1 MRPSQSAGLIV
12 LVLRKMASHRWLV
25 LALLAGSVLSVGL
38 LASIPIYTDG
48 VLQRLLTRD
57 LERYQER
64 TGRYPGTT
72 AASYN
77 FYRLVEKP
85 AAKAPFHDALEHE
98 ILTNLV
104 PALGVP
110 VAARMKRITLDYL
123 YDVRPQPEES
133 RLESVKKFSRVE
145 AMQHLPDHIDLLHG
159 RMYDAEPVDGV
170 YEAIVTSEAMQDLEL
185 ILGRTYLLHDLL
197 EEQPRLTVK
206 VVGVFAKNDPSDLY
220 WFRRFTSLS
229 ESFLID
235 YDTFLRDFL
244 YQPTRNL
251 THGSWYFALDYHR
264 ITIDNVPNLLR
275 RYDEYRRASADRR
288 VELDFGIAA
297 LLEEYNQRA
306 AVLKITLSFLH
317 VPIVL
322 VLAFFMYMVSQLIV
336 EGDLAEIAVLESR
349 GAAGNQLFTVYLL
362 QSLLLAAAA
371 LGLGPPLALVIVRF
385 LGAANGFLEFVGRTA
400 LKADIGLRAYA
411 FALVGAAIF
420 LAATLLPASRA
431 ARTSIVELRGRGAR
445 TRRYTL
451 WRRFYLDLVLIA
463 VAVYGLVQFRQRR
476 EIVLLTAATGSDL
489 PLDPLLFL
497 TSVLFILGC
506 AMLALRLFPHLVRA
520 LFGVARRRWSPPLY
534 AAFIQVARAR
544 GHEQFLMVFLILTL
558 ALGIYNS
565 SAARTVNR
573 NTEERI
579 YYAAGAD
586 LTMQPYFPSD
596 QPPEG
601 AGGMPGEPAAVSVSS
616 PVVQYREPP
625 YHPYTDLP
633 GIERTTRV
641 LRQARAQVSLPG
653 NRRTMASLMAVT
665 PEEFG
670 RVAWFRS
677 DLLPV
682 HWNHYLNRLAADPKA
697 MLLSTSIGEE
707 FEIKLGDTILVTWSS
722 QDVVDGVVVGF
733 IDHWPTF
740 LPVDERATPRLVV
753 ANFPYVRAKMAV
765 EPYEIWAKR
774 AARSSSA
781 EIYQAIEERELDVIS
796 MTDATQQV
804 VQAKNDPLLQGTN
817 GVLTLGFSVAMLIS
831 VVGFLMYWV
840 LTLRSRTLQ
849 FGVLRAI
856 GMSSRA
862 VLTMLVVEQIL
873 ITGSAIIAG
882 MVIGRVAALLF
893 VPLLQV
899 IYAAADQ
906 VPAFRVAS
914 ERGDFVRIYAVAAAL
929 LVLGAVL
936 FRALLARLDI
946 QQALKLGEE

>member
-1 MRPSQSAGLIV
+1 
-12 LVLRKMASHRWLV
+12 MASNRWLV

-72 AASYN
+72 AAIYN
-77 FYRLVEKP
+77 FYRLVEQP
-85 AAKAPFHDALEHE
+85 AAKAPFHDALENE
-98 ILTNLV
+98 ILTRLV

-110 VAARMKRITLDYL
+110 VAAQMKRITLDYL

-133 RLESVKKFSRVE
+133 RVETVKKFSRVE
-145 AMQHLPDHIDLLHG
+145 ALQHLSDHITLLHG
-159 RMYDAEPVDGV
+159 RMYNPEPVGGV
-170 YEAIVTSEAMQDLEL
+170 YEAIVTSEAMQDLQL

-197 EEQPRLTVK
+197 AEQPRLTVK
-206 VVGVFAKNDPSDLY
+206 VVGVFAKSDARDLY
-220 WFRRFTSLS
+220 WFQRFTTLS

-244 YQPTRNL
+244 HAPTRNL
-251 THGSWYFALDYHR
+251 TNGAWYFALDYHR

-275 RYDEYRRASADRR
+275 RYDEYRRASAQRR
-288 VELDFGIAA
+288 VELDFGIAK
-297 LLEEYNQRA
+297 LLQEYNRRA

-349 GAAGNQLFTVYLL
+349 GAAGSQLFTVYLL

-371 LGLGPPLALVIVRF
+371 LALGPPLALLIVRF
-385 LGAANGFLEFVGRTA
+385 LGAANGFLEFVGRTS
-400 LKADIGLRAYA
+400 LSTDISLRAYW
-411 FALVGAAIF
+411 FAVAGAAIF
-420 LAATLLPASRA
+420 LTATLLPASRA

-463 VAVYGLVQFRQRR
+463 IAVYGLVQFQQRR
-476 EIVLLTAATGSDL
+476 EIVLLTAASGSDL

-506 AMLALRLFPHLVRA
+506 AMLTLRLFPFLVRA
-520 LFGVARRRWSPPLY
+520 LFGIARRRWSPPLY

-596 QPPEG
+596 QPPDS
-601 AGGMPGEPAAVSVSS
+601 GGGLPGQAAASFSS
-616 PVVQYREPP
+616 PRVQYREPP
-625 YHPYTDLP
+625 YHPFTLLP
-633 GIERTTRV
+633 GLEGTTRV

-653 NRRTMASLMAVT
+653 NRRTVSALMAIT

-682 HWNHYLNRLAADPKA
+682 HWHHYLNRLAADPKA
-697 MLLSTSIGEE
+697 MLLSSSIAEE
-707 FEIKLGDTILVTWSS
+707 FDIKLGDIILVTWSS

-753 ANFPYVRAKMAV
+753 ANFPYIRAKMAV
-765 EPYEIWAKR
+765 EPYEIWAR
-774 AARSSSA
+774 RTPRSSTA
-781 EIYQAIEERELDVIS
+781 EIYQAIDDRELDIVS

-804 VQAKNDPLLQGTN
+804 VEAKNDPLLQGTN
-817 GVLTLGFSVAMLIS
+817 GVLTLGFSVAMLICI
-831 VVGFLMYWV
+831 VGFVMYWV

-856 GMSSRA
+856 GMSSRR
-862 VLTMLVVEQIL
+862 VLAMLMVEQIL
-873 ITGSAIIAG
+873 ITGSAIVAG
-882 MVIGRVAALLF
+882 IVIGRVAALLF

-899 IYAAADQ
+899 VYAAADQ

-914 ERGDFVRIYAVAAAL
+914 ERGDLLRIYAVAAAL
-929 LVLGAVL
+929 LVLGGVL
-936 FRALLARLDI
+936 FRTLLARLDI

>member
-1 MRPSQSAGLIV
+1 
-12 LVLRKMASHRWLV
+12 MASNRWLV

-72 AASYN
+72 AAIYN
-77 FYRLVEKP
+77 FYRLVEQP
-85 AAKAPFHDALEHE
+85 AAKAPFHDALENE
-98 ILTNLV
+98 ILTRLV

-110 VAARMKRITLDYL
+110 VAAQMKRITLDYL

-133 RLESVKKFSRVE
+133 RVETVKKFSRVE
-145 AMQHLPDHIDLLHG
+145 ALQHLSDHITLLHG
-159 RMYDAEPVDGV
+159 RMYNPEPVGGV
-170 YEAIVTSEAMQDLEL
+170 YEAIVTSEAMQDLQL

-197 EEQPRLTVK
+197 AEQPRLTVK
-206 VVGVFAKNDPSDLY
+206 VVGVFAKSDARDLY
-220 WFRRFTSLS
+220 WFQRFTTLS

-244 YQPTRNL
+244 HAPTRNL
-251 THGSWYFALDYHR
+251 TNGAWYFALDYHR

-275 RYDEYRRASADRR
+275 RYDEYRRASAQRR
-288 VELDFGIAA
+288 VELDFGIAK
-297 LLEEYNQRA
+297 LLQEYNRRA

-349 GAAGNQLFTVYLL
+349 GAAGSQLFTVYLL

-371 LGLGPPLALVIVRF
+371 LALGPPLALLIVRF
-385 LGAANGFLEFVGRTA
+385 LGAANGFLEFVGRTS
-400 LKADIGLRAYA
+400 LSTDISLRAYW
-411 FALVGAAIF
+411 FAVAGAAIF
-420 LAATLLPASRA
+420 LTATLLPASRA
-431 ARTSIVELRGRGAR
+431 ARTSIVELRGHGAR

-463 VAVYGLVQFRQRR
+463 VAVYGLVQFQQRR
-476 EIVLLTAATGSDL
+476 EIVMLTAASGSDL

-506 AMLALRLFPHLVRA
+506 AMLTLRLFPFLVRA
-520 LFGVARRRWSPPLY
+520 LFGIARRRWSPPLY

-596 QPPEG
+596 QPPDS
-601 AGGMPGEPAAVSVSS
+601 GGLPGEAAGASYSS
-616 PVVQYREPP
+616 PRVQYREPP
-625 YHPYTDLP
+625 YHPFTLIP
-633 GIERTTRV
+633 GLEGTTRV
-641 LRQARAQVSLPG
+641 LREARAQVSLPG
-653 NRRTMASLMAVT
+653 NRRTVSALMAIT

-682 HWNHYLNRLAADPKA
+682 HWHHYLNRLAADPKA
-697 MLLSTSIGEE
+697 MLLSSSIAEE
-707 FEIKLGDTILVTWSS
+707 FDIKLGDIILVTWSS

-753 ANFPYVRAKMAV
+753 ANFPYIRAKMAV
-765 EPYEIWAKR
+765 EPYEIWAR
-774 AARSSSA
+774 RTPRSSTA
-781 EIYQAIEERELDVIS
+781 EIYQAIDDRELDIVS

-804 VQAKNDPLLQGTN
+804 VEAKNDPLLQGTN
-817 GVLTLGFSVAMLIS
+817 GVLTLGFSVAMLICI
-831 VVGFLMYWV
+831 VGFVMYWV

-856 GMSSRA
+856 GMSSRR
-862 VLTMLVVEQIL
+862 VLAMLMVEQIL
-873 ITGSAIIAG
+873 ITGSAIVAG
-882 MVIGRVAALLF
+882 IVIGRVAALLF

-899 IYAAADQ
+899 VYAAADQ

-914 ERGDFVRIYAVAAAL
+914 ERGDFLRIYAVAAAL
-929 LVLGAVL
+929 LVLGGVL
-936 FRALLARLDI
+936 FRTLLARLDI

>member
-1 MRPSQSAGLIV
+1 
-12 LVLRKMASHRWLV
+12 MASNRWLV

-72 AASYN
+72 AAIYN
-77 FYRLVEKP
+77 FYRLVEQP
-85 AAKAPFHDALEHE
+85 AAKAPFHDALENE
-98 ILTNLV
+98 ILTRLV

-110 VAARMKRITLDYL
+110 VAAQMKRITLDYL

-133 RLESVKKFSRVE
+133 RVETVKKFSRVE
-145 AMQHLPDHIDLLHG
+145 ALQHLSDHITLLHG
-159 RMYDAEPVDGV
+159 RMYNPEPVGGV
-170 YEAIVTSEAMQDLEL
+170 YEAIVTSEAMQNLQL

-197 EEQPRLTVK
+197 AEQPRLTVK
-206 VVGVFAKNDPSDLY
+206 VVGVFAKSDARDLY
-220 WFRRFTSLS
+220 WFQRFTTLS

-244 YQPTRNL
+244 HSPTRNL
-251 THGSWYFALDYHR
+251 TNGAWYFALDYHR

-275 RYDEYRRASADRR
+275 RYDEYRRASAQRR
-288 VELDFGIAA
+288 VELDFGIAK
-297 LLEEYNQRA
+297 LLQEYNRRA

-349 GAAGNQLFTVYLL
+349 GAAGSQLFTVYLL

-371 LGLGPPLALVIVRF
+371 LALGPPLALLIVRF
-385 LGAANGFLEFVGRTA
+385 LGAANGFLEFVGRTS
-400 LKADIGLRAYA
+400 LSTDISLRAYW
-411 FALVGAAIF
+411 FAVAGAAIF
-420 LAATLLPASRA
+420 LTATLLPASRA
-431 ARTSIVELRGRGAR
+431 ARTSIVELRGHGAR

-463 VAVYGLVQFRQRR
+463 VAVYGLVQFQQRR
-476 EIVLLTAATGSDL
+476 EIVMLTAASGSDL

-506 AMLALRLFPHLVRA
+506 AMLTLRLFPFLVRA
-520 LFGVARRRWSPPLY
+520 LFGIARRRWSPPLY

-596 QPPEG
+596 QPPDS
-601 AGGMPGEPAAVSVSS
+601 GGGLPGQAAASFSS
-616 PVVQYREPP
+616 PRVQYREPP
-625 YHPYTDLP
+625 YHPFTLLP
-633 GIERTTRV
+633 GLEGTTRV

-653 NRRTMASLMAVT
+653 NRRTVSALMAIT

-682 HWNHYLNRLAADPKA
+682 HWHHYLNRLAADPKA
-697 MLLSTSIGEE
+697 MLLSSSIAEE
-707 FEIKLGDTILVTWSS
+707 FDIKLGDIILVTWSS

-753 ANFPYVRAKMAV
+753 ANFPYIRAKMAV
-765 EPYEIWAKR
+765 EPYEIWAR
-774 AARSSSA
+774 RTPRSSTA
-781 EIYQAIEERELDVIS
+781 EIYQAIDDRELDIVS

-804 VQAKNDPLLQGTN
+804 VEAKNDPLLQGTN
-817 GVLTLGFSVAMLIS
+817 GVLTLGFSVAMLICI
-831 VVGFLMYWV
+831 VGFVMYWV

-856 GMSSRA
+856 GMSSRR
-862 VLTMLVVEQIL
+862 VLAMLMVEQIL
-873 ITGSAIIAG
+873 ITGSAIVAG
-882 MVIGRVAALLF
+882 IVIGRVAALLF

-899 IYAAADQ
+899 VYAAADQ

-914 ERGDFVRIYAVAAAL
+914 ERGDFLRIYAVAAAL
-929 LVLGAVL
+929 LVLGGVL
-936 FRALLARLDI
+936 FRTLLARLDI

>member
-1 MRPSQSAGLIV
+1 
-12 LVLRKMASHRWLV
+12 MASNRWLV

-72 AASYN
+72 AAIYN
-77 FYRLVEKP
+77 FYRLVEQP
-85 AAKAPFHDALEHE
+85 AAKAPFHDALENE
-98 ILTNLV
+98 ILTRLV

-110 VAARMKRITLDYL
+110 VAAQMKRITLDYL

-133 RLESVKKFSRVE
+133 RVETVKKFSRVE
-145 AMQHLPDHIDLLHG
+145 ALQHLSDHITLLHG
-159 RMYDAEPVDGV
+159 RMYNPEPVGGV
-170 YEAIVTSEAMQDLEL
+170 YEAIVTSEAMQDLQL

-197 EEQPRLTVK
+197 AEQPRLTVK
-206 VVGVFAKNDPSDLY
+206 VVGVFAKSDARDLY
-220 WFRRFTSLS
+220 WFQRFTTLS

-244 YQPTRNL
+244 HAPTRNL
-251 THGSWYFALDYHR
+251 TNGAWYFALDYHR

-275 RYDEYRRASADRR
+275 RYDEYRRAAAQRR
-288 VELDFGIAA
+288 VELDFGIAK
-297 LLEEYNQRA
+297 LLQEYNRRA

-349 GAAGNQLFTVYLL
+349 GAAGSQLFTVYLL

-371 LGLGPPLALVIVRF
+371 LALGPPLALLIVRF
-385 LGAANGFLEFVGRTA
+385 LGAANGFLEFVGRTS
-400 LKADIGLRAYA
+400 LSTDISLRAYW
-411 FALVGAAIF
+411 FAVAGAAIF
-420 LAATLLPASRA
+420 LTATLLPASRA

-463 VAVYGLVQFRQRR
+463 VAVYGLVQFQQRR
-476 EIVLLTAATGSDL
+476 EILLLTAASGSDL

-506 AMLALRLFPHLVRA
+506 AMLTLRLFPFLVRA
-520 LFGVARRRWSPPLY
+520 LLGIARRRWSPPLY

-596 QPPEG
+596 QPPDS
-601 AGGMPGEPAAVSVSS
+601 GGGLPGQAAASFSS
-616 PVVQYREPP
+616 PRVQYREPP
-625 YHPYTDLP
+625 YHPFTLIP
-633 GIERTTRV
+633 GLEGTTRV

-653 NRRTMASLMAVT
+653 NRRTVSALMAIT

-682 HWNHYLNRLAADPKA
+682 HWHHYLNRLAADPKA
-697 MLLSTSIGEE
+697 MLLSSSIAEE
-707 FEIKLGDTILVTWSS
+707 FDIKLGDIILVTWSS

-753 ANFPYVRAKMAV
+753 ANFPYIRAKMAV
-765 EPYEIWAKR
+765 EPYEIWAR
-774 AARSSSA
+774 RTPRSSTA
-781 EIYQAIEERELDVIS
+781 EIYQAIDDRELDIVS

-804 VQAKNDPLLQGTN
+804 VEAKNDPLLQGTN
-817 GVLTLGFSVAMLIS
+817 GVLTLGFSVAMLICI
-831 VVGFLMYWV
+831 VGFVMYWV

-856 GMSSRA
+856 GMSSRR
-862 VLTMLVVEQIL
+862 VLAMLMVEQIL
-873 ITGSAIIAG
+873 ITGSAIVAG
-882 MVIGRVAALLF
+882 IVIGRVAALLF

-899 IYAAADQ
+899 VYAAADQ

-914 ERGDFVRIYAVAAAL
+914 ERGDFLRIYAVAAAL
-929 LVLGAVL
+929 LVLGGVL
-936 FRALLARLDI
+936 FRTLLARLDI

>member
-1 MRPSQSAGLIV
+1 
-12 LVLRKMASHRWLV
+12 MASHRWLV

-57 LERYQER
+57 LERYQQR

-72 AASYN
+72 AATYN
-77 FYRLVEKP
+77 FYRLVESP
-85 AAKAPFHDALEHE
+85 AAKAPFHDSLEEE
-98 ILTNLV
+98 ILTRLV

-110 VAARMKRITLDYL
+110 VAAQMKRITLDYL

-133 RLESVKKFSRVE
+133 RVSEIKKFSRVE
-145 AMQHLPDHIDLLHG
+145 ALQHLPDHITLLHG
-159 RMYDAEPVDGV
+159 RMFNPEPVDGV

-197 EEQPRLTVK
+197 AEEPRLTVK
-206 VVGVFAKNDPSDLY
+206 VVGVFAKNDPRDLY

-229 ESFLID
+229 ESFLVD

-244 YQPTRNL
+244 YEPTRNL
-251 THGSWYFALDYHR
+251 TNGSWYFALDYHQ

-275 RYDEYRRASADRR
+275 RYDEYRRISADRR

-297 LLEEYNQRA
+297 LLEEYNRRA
-306 AVLKITLSFLH
+306 SVLKLTLSFLH

-349 GAAGNQLFTVYLL
+349 GAASNQLFTVYLL

-371 LGLGPPLALVIVRF
+371 LALGPPLALVIVRF
-385 LGAANGFLEFVGRTA
+385 LGAANGFLEFVGRTSLDA
-400 LKADIGLRAYA
+400 HISLRAYT
-411 FALVGAAIF
+411 FALAGAAIF
-420 LAATLLPASRA
+420 LAATLLPATRA

-445 TRRYTL
+445 TRRYTF

-463 VAVYGLVQFRQRR
+463 VAVYGLIQFQQRR

-506 AMLALRLFPHLVRA
+506 AMLSLRLFPYLVRA
-520 LFGVARRRWSPPLY
+520 LFRVARRRWSPPLY

-573 NTEERI
+573 NMEERI
-579 YYAAGAD
+579 FYAAGAD

-596 QPPEG
+596 KPPDSG
-601 AGGMPGEPAAVSVSS
+601 SMPGEPAAAIGSS
-616 PVVQYREPP
+616 VVQYREPP

-633 GIERTTRV
+633 GIEGTTRV

-653 NRRTMASLMAVT
+653 NRRTMSALMAIT
-665 PEEFG
+665 PAEFG

-677 DLLPV
+677 DLLPA
-682 HWNHYLNRLAADPKA
+682 HWHHYLNRLAADPKA
-697 MLLSTSIGEE
+697 MLLSTSIAEE
-707 FEIKLGDTILVTWSS
+707 YELKLGDTILVTWSS

-733 IDHWPTF
+733 IDHWPAF
-740 LPVDERATPRLVV
+740 IPVDDGRTPPRLVV

-765 EPYEIWAKR
+765 EPYEVWAKR
-774 AARSSSA
+774 TPRSSTA
-781 EIYQAIEERELDVIS
+781 QIYEAIDERDLDIIA

-804 VQAKNDPLLQGTN
+804 VEAKNDPLLQGTN

-831 VVGFLMYWV
+831 IVGFVMYWV

-856 GMSSRA
+856 GMSSRR
-862 VLTMLVVEQIL
+862 VLVMLVVEQVL

-914 ERGDFVRIYAVAAAL
+914 ERGDFLRIYAVAAAL
-929 LVLGAVL
+929 LVLGGVL

>member
-1 MRPSQSAGLIV
+1 
-12 LVLRKMASHRWLV
+12 MASNRWLV

-72 AASYN
+72 AAIYN
-77 FYRLVEKP
+77 FYRLVEQP
-85 AAKAPFHDALEHE
+85 AAKAPFHDALENE
-98 ILTNLV
+98 ILTRLV

-110 VAARMKRITLDYL
+110 VAAQMKRITLDYL

-133 RLESVKKFSRVE
+133 RVETVKKFSRVE
-145 AMQHLPDHIDLLHG
+145 ALQRLSDHITLLHG
-159 RMYDAEPVDGV
+159 RMYNPEPVGGV
-170 YEAIVTSEAMQDLEL
+170 YEAIVTSEAMQDLQL

-197 EEQPRLTVK
+197 AEQPRLTVK
-206 VVGVFAKNDPSDLY
+206 VVGVFAKSDARDLY
-220 WFRRFTSLS
+220 WFQRFTTLS

-244 YQPTRNL
+244 HSPTRNL
-251 THGSWYFALDYHR
+251 TNGAWYFALDYHR

-275 RYDEYRRASADRR
+275 RYDEYRRASAQRR
-288 VELDFGIAA
+288 VELDFGIAK
-297 LLEEYNQRA
+297 LLQEYNRRA

-349 GAAGNQLFTVYLL
+349 GAAGSQLFTVYLL

-371 LGLGPPLALVIVRF
+371 LALGPPLALLIVRF
-385 LGAANGFLEFVGRTA
+385 LGAANGFLEFVGRTS
-400 LKADIGLRAYA
+400 LSTDISLRAYW
-411 FALVGAAIF
+411 FAVAGAAIF
-420 LAATLLPASRA
+420 LTATLLPASRA
-431 ARTSIVELRGRGAR
+431 ARTSIVELRGHGAR

-463 VAVYGLVQFRQRR
+463 VAVYGLVQFQQRR
-476 EIVLLTAATGSDL
+476 EIVMLTAASGSDL

-506 AMLALRLFPHLVRA
+506 AMLTLRLFPFLVRA
-520 LFGVARRRWSPPLY
+520 LFGIARRRWSPPLY

-596 QPPEG
+596 QPPDS
-601 AGGMPGEPAAVSVSS
+601 GGGLPGQAAASFSS
-616 PVVQYREPP
+616 PRVQYREPP
-625 YHPYTDLP
+625 YHPFTLLP
-633 GIERTTRV
+633 GLEGTTRV

-653 NRRTMASLMAVT
+653 NRRTVSALMAIT

-682 HWNHYLNRLAADPKA
+682 HWHHYLNRLAADPKA
-697 MLLSTSIGEE
+697 MLLSSSIAEE
-707 FEIKLGDTILVTWSS
+707 FDIKLGDIILVTWSS

-753 ANFPYVRAKMAV
+753 ANFPYIRAKMAV
-765 EPYEIWAKR
+765 EPYEIWAR
-774 AARSSSA
+774 RTPRSSTA
-781 EIYQAIEERELDVIS
+781 EIYQAIDDRELDIVS

-804 VQAKNDPLLQGTN
+804 VEAKNDPLLQGTN
-817 GVLTLGFSVAMLIS
+817 GVLTLGFSVAMLICI
-831 VVGFLMYWV
+831 VGFVMYWV

-856 GMSSRA
+856 GMSSRR
-862 VLTMLVVEQIL
+862 VLAMLMVEQIL
-873 ITGSAIIAG
+873 ITGSAIVAG
-882 MVIGRVAALLF
+882 IVIGRVAALLF

-899 IYAAADQ
+899 VYAAADQ

-914 ERGDFVRIYAVAAAL
+914 ERGDFLRIYAVAAAL
-929 LVLGAVL
+929 LVLGGVL
-936 FRALLARLDI
+936 FRTLLARLDI

>member
-1 MRPSQSAGLIV
+1 
-12 LVLRKMASHRWLV
+12 MASNRWLV

-72 AASYN
+72 AAIYN
-77 FYRLVEKP
+77 FYRLVEQP
-85 AAKAPFHDALEHE
+85 AAKAPFHDALENE
-98 ILTNLV
+98 ILTRLV

-110 VAARMKRITLDYL
+110 VAAQMKRITLDYL

-133 RLESVKKFSRVE
+133 RVETVKKFSRVE
-145 AMQHLPDHIDLLHG
+145 ALQHLSDHITLLHG
-159 RMYDAEPVDGV
+159 RMYNPEPVGGV
-170 YEAIVTSEAMQDLEL
+170 YEAIVTSEAMQDLQL

-197 EEQPRLTVK
+197 AEQPRLTVK
-206 VVGVFAKNDPSDLY
+206 VVGVFAKSDARDLY
-220 WFRRFTSLS
+220 WFQRFTTLS

-244 YQPTRNL
+244 HAPTRNL
-251 THGSWYFALDYHR
+251 TNGAWYFALDYHR

-275 RYDEYRRASADRR
+275 RYDEYRRASAQRR
-288 VELDFGIAA
+288 VELDFGIAK
-297 LLEEYNQRA
+297 LLQEYNRRA

-349 GAAGNQLFTVYLL
+349 GAAGSQLFTVYLL

-371 LGLGPPLALVIVRF
+371 LALGPPLALLIVRF
-385 LGAANGFLEFVGRTA
+385 LGAANGFLEFVGRTS
-400 LKADIGLRAYA
+400 LSTDISLRAYW
-411 FALVGAAIF
+411 FAVAGAAIF
-420 LAATLLPASRA
+420 LTATLLPASRA
-431 ARTSIVELRGRGAR
+431 ARTSIVELRGHGAR

-463 VAVYGLVQFRQRR
+463 VAVYGLVQFQQRR
-476 EIVLLTAATGSDL
+476 EIVMLTAATGSDL

-506 AMLALRLFPHLVRA
+506 AMLTLRLFPFLVRA
-520 LFGVARRRWSPPLY
+520 LFGIARRRWSPPLY

-596 QPPEG
+596 QPPDS
-601 AGGMPGEPAAVSVSS
+601 GGGLPGQAAASFSS
-616 PVVQYREPP
+616 PRVQYREPP
-625 YHPYTDLP
+625 YHPFTLLP
-633 GIERTTRV
+633 GLEGTTRV

-653 NRRTMASLMAVT
+653 NRRTVSALMAIT

-682 HWNHYLNRLAADPKA
+682 HWHHYLNRLAADPKA
-697 MLLSTSIGEE
+697 MLLSSSIAEE
-707 FEIKLGDTILVTWSS
+707 FDIKLGDIILVTWSS

-753 ANFPYVRAKMAV
+753 ANFPYIRAKMAV
-765 EPYEIWAKR
+765 EPYEIWAR
-774 AARSSSA
+774 RTPRSSTA
-781 EIYQAIEERELDVIS
+781 EIYQAIDDRELDIVS

-804 VQAKNDPLLQGTN
+804 VEAKNDPLLQGTN
-817 GVLTLGFSVAMLIS
+817 GVLTLGFSVAMLICI
-831 VVGFLMYWV
+831 VGFVMYWV

-856 GMSSRA
+856 GMSSRR
-862 VLTMLVVEQIL
+862 VLAMLMVEQIL
-873 ITGSAIIAG
+873 ITGSAIVAG
-882 MVIGRVAALLF
+882 IVIGRVAALLF

-899 IYAAADQ
+899 VYAAADQ

-914 ERGDFVRIYAVAAAL
+914 ERGDLLRIYAVAAAL
-929 LVLGAVL
+929 LVLGGVL
-936 FRALLARLDI
+936 FRTLLARLDI

>member
-1 MRPSQSAGLIV
+1 
-12 LVLRKMASHRWLV
+12 MASNRWLV

-72 AASYN
+72 AAIYN
-77 FYRLVEKP
+77 FYRLVEQP
-85 AAKAPFHDALEHE
+85 AAKAPFHDALENE
-98 ILTNLV
+98 ILTRLV

-110 VAARMKRITLDYL
+110 VAAQMKRITLDYL

-133 RLESVKKFSRVE
+133 RVETVKKFSRVE
-145 AMQHLPDHIDLLHG
+145 ALQHLSDHITLLHG
-159 RMYDAEPVDGV
+159 RMYNPEPVGGV
-170 YEAIVTSEAMQDLEL
+170 YEAIVTSEAMQDLQL

-197 EEQPRLTVK
+197 AEQPRLTVK
-206 VVGVFAKNDPSDLY
+206 VVGVFAKSDARDLY
-220 WFRRFTSLS
+220 WFQRFTTLS

-244 YQPTRNL
+244 HAPTRNL
-251 THGSWYFALDYHR
+251 TNGAWYFALDYHR

-275 RYDEYRRASADRR
+275 RYDEYRRASAQRR
-288 VELDFGIAA
+288 VELDFGIAK
-297 LLEEYNQRA
+297 LLQEYNRRA

-349 GAAGNQLFTVYLL
+349 GAAGSQLFTVYLL

-371 LGLGPPLALVIVRF
+371 LALGPPLALLIVRF
-385 LGAANGFLEFVGRTA
+385 LGAANGFLEFVGRTS
-400 LKADIGLRAYA
+400 LSTDISLRAYW
-411 FALVGAAIF
+411 FAVAGAAIF
-420 LAATLLPASRA
+420 LTATLLPASRA
-431 ARTSIVELRGRGAR
+431 ARTSIVELRGHGAR

-463 VAVYGLVQFRQRR
+463 VAVYGLVQFQQRR
-476 EIVLLTAATGSDL
+476 EIVMLTAASGSDL

-506 AMLALRLFPHLVRA
+506 AMLTLRLFPFLVRA
-520 LFGVARRRWSPPLY
+520 LFGIARRRWSPPLY

-596 QPPEG
+596 QPPDS
-601 AGGMPGEPAAVSVSS
+601 GGGLPGQAAASFSS
-616 PVVQYREPP
+616 PRVQYREPP
-625 YHPYTDLP
+625 YHPFTLLP
-633 GIERTTRV
+633 GLEGTTRV

-653 NRRTMASLMAVT
+653 NRRTVSALMAIT

-682 HWNHYLNRLAADPKA
+682 HWHHYLNRLAADPKA
-697 MLLSTSIGEE
+697 MLLSSSIAEE
-707 FEIKLGDTILVTWSS
+707 FDIKLGDIILVTWSS

-753 ANFPYVRAKMAV
+753 ANFPYIRAKMAV
-765 EPYEIWAKR
+765 EPYEIWAR
-774 AARSSSA
+774 RTPRSSTA
-781 EIYQAIEERELDVIS
+781 EIYQAIDDRELDIVS

-804 VQAKNDPLLQGTN
+804 VEAKNDPLLQGTN
-817 GVLTLGFSVAMLIS
+817 GVLTLGFSVAMLICI
-831 VVGFLMYWV
+831 VGFVMYWV

-856 GMSSRA
+856 GMSSRR
-862 VLTMLVVEQIL
+862 VLAMLMVEQIL
-873 ITGSAIIAG
+873 ITGSAIVAG
-882 MVIGRVAALLF
+882 IVIGRVAALLF

-899 IYAAADQ
+899 VYAAADQ

-914 ERGDFVRIYAVAAAL
+914 ERGDFLRIYAVAAAL
-929 LVLGAVL
+929 LVLGGVL
-936 FRALLARLDI
+936 FRTLLARLDI

>member
-1 MRPSQSAGLIV
+1 
-12 LVLRKMASHRWLV
+12 MASNRWLV

-72 AASYN
+72 AAIYN
-77 FYRLVEKP
+77 FYRLVEQP
-85 AAKAPFHDALEHE
+85 AAKAPFHDALENE
-98 ILTNLV
+98 ILTRLV

-110 VAARMKRITLDYL
+110 VAAQMKRITLDYL

-133 RLESVKKFSRVE
+133 RVETVKKFSRVE
-145 AMQHLPDHIDLLHG
+145 ALQHLSDHITLLHG
-159 RMYDAEPVDGV
+159 RMYNPEPVGGV
-170 YEAIVTSEAMQDLEL
+170 YEAIVTSEAMQDLQL

-197 EEQPRLTVK
+197 AEQPRLTVK
-206 VVGVFAKNDPSDLY
+206 VVGVFAKSDARDLY
-220 WFRRFTSLS
+220 WFQRFTTLS

-244 YQPTRNL
+244 HAPTRNL
-251 THGSWYFALDYHR
+251 TNGAWYFALDYHR

-275 RYDEYRRASADRR
+275 RYDEYRRASAQRR
-288 VELDFGIAA
+288 VELDFGIAK
-297 LLEEYNQRA
+297 LLQEYNRRA

-349 GAAGNQLFTVYLL
+349 GAAGSQLFTVYLL

-371 LGLGPPLALVIVRF
+371 LALGPPLALLIVRF
-385 LGAANGFLEFVGRTA
+385 LGAANGFLEFVGRTS
-400 LKADIGLRAYA
+400 LSTDISLRAYW
-411 FALVGAAIF
+411 FAVAGAAIF
-420 LAATLLPASRA
+420 LTATLLPASRA

-463 VAVYGLVQFRQRR
+463 VAVYGLVQFQQRR
-476 EIVLLTAATGSDL
+476 EIVLLTAASGSDL

-506 AMLALRLFPHLVRA
+506 AMLTLRLFPFLVRA
-520 LFGVARRRWSPPLY
+520 LFGIARRRWSPPLY

-596 QPPEG
+596 QPPDS
-601 AGGMPGEPAAVSVSS
+601 GGGLPGQAAASFSS
-616 PVVQYREPP
+616 PRVQYREPP
-625 YHPYTDLP
+625 YHPFTLLP
-633 GIERTTRV
+633 GLEGTTRV

-653 NRRTMASLMAVT
+653 NRRTVSALMAIT

-682 HWNHYLNRLAADPKA
+682 HWHHYLNRLAADPKA
-697 MLLSTSIGEE
+697 MLLSSSIAEE
-707 FEIKLGDTILVTWSS
+707 FDIKLGDIILVTWSS

-753 ANFPYVRAKMAV
+753 ANFPYIRAKMAV
-765 EPYEIWAKR
+765 EPYEIWAR
-774 AARSSSA
+774 RTPRSSTA
-781 EIYQAIEERELDVIS
+781 EIYQAIDDRELDIVS

-804 VQAKNDPLLQGTN
+804 VEAKNDPLLQGTN
-817 GVLTLGFSVAMLIS
+817 GVLTLGFSVAMLICI
-831 VVGFLMYWV
+831 VGFVMYWV

-856 GMSSRA
+856 GMSSRR
-862 VLTMLVVEQIL
+862 VLAMLMVEQIL
-873 ITGSAIIAG
+873 ITGSAIVAG
-882 MVIGRVAALLF
+882 IVIGRVAALLF

-899 IYAAADQ
+899 VYAAADQ

-914 ERGDFVRIYAVAAAL
+914 ERGDLLRIYAVAAAL
-929 LVLGAVL
+929 LVLGGVL
-936 FRALLARLDI
+936 FRTLLARLDI

>member
-1 MRPSQSAGLIV
+1 
-12 LVLRKMASHRWLV
+12 MASNRWLV

-72 AASYN
+72 AAIYN
-77 FYRLVEKP
+77 FYRLVEQP
-85 AAKAPFHDALEHE
+85 AAKAPFHDALENE
-98 ILTNLV
+98 ILTRLV

-110 VAARMKRITLDYL
+110 VAAQMKRITLDYL

-133 RLESVKKFSRVE
+133 RVETVKKFSRVE
-145 AMQHLPDHIDLLHG
+145 ALQHLSDHITLLHG
-159 RMYDAEPVDGV
+159 RMYNPEPVGGV
-170 YEAIVTSEAMQDLEL
+170 YEAIVTSEAMQDLQL

-197 EEQPRLTVK
+197 AEQPRLTVK
-206 VVGVFAKNDPSDLY
+206 VVGVFAKSDARDLY
-220 WFRRFTSLS
+220 WFQRFTTLS

-244 YQPTRNL
+244 HSPTRNL
-251 THGSWYFALDYHR
+251 TNGAWYFALDYHR

-275 RYDEYRRASADRR
+275 RYDEYRRASAQRR
-288 VELDFGIAA
+288 VELDFGIAK
-297 LLEEYNQRA
+297 LLQEYNRRA

-349 GAAGNQLFTVYLL
+349 GAAGSQLFTVYLL

-371 LGLGPPLALVIVRF
+371 LALGPPLALLIVRF
-385 LGAANGFLEFVGRTA
+385 LGAANGFLEFVGRTS
-400 LKADIGLRAYA
+400 LSTDISLRAYW
-411 FALVGAAIF
+411 FAVAGAAIF
-420 LAATLLPASRA
+420 LTATLLPASRA
-431 ARTSIVELRGRGAR
+431 ARTSIVELRGHGAR

-463 VAVYGLVQFRQRR
+463 VAVYGLVQFQQRR
-476 EIVLLTAATGSDL
+476 EIVMLTAASGSDL

-506 AMLALRLFPHLVRA
+506 AMLTLRLFPFLVRA
-520 LFGVARRRWSPPLY
+520 LFGIARRRWSPPLY

-596 QPPEG
+596 QPPDS
-601 AGGMPGEPAAVSVSS
+601 GGGLPGQAAASFSS
-616 PVVQYREPP
+616 PRVQYREPP
-625 YHPYTDLP
+625 YHPFTLLP
-633 GIERTTRV
+633 GLEGTTRV

-653 NRRTMASLMAVT
+653 NRRTVSALMAIT

-682 HWNHYLNRLAADPKA
+682 HWHHYLNRLAADPKA
-697 MLLSTSIGEE
+697 MLLSSSIAEE
-707 FEIKLGDTILVTWSS
+707 FDIKLGDIILVTWSS

-753 ANFPYVRAKMAV
+753 ANFPYIRAKMAV
-765 EPYEIWAKR
+765 EPYEIWAR
-774 AARSSSA
+774 RTPRSSTA
-781 EIYQAIEERELDVIS
+781 EIYQAIDDRELDIVS

-804 VQAKNDPLLQGTN
+804 VEAKNDPLLQGTN
-817 GVLTLGFSVAMLIS
+817 GVLTLGFSVAMLICI
-831 VVGFLMYWV
+831 VGFVMYWV

-856 GMSSRA
+856 GMSSRR
-862 VLTMLVVEQIL
+862 VLAMLMVEQIL
-873 ITGSAIIAG
+873 ITGSAIVAG
-882 MVIGRVAALLF
+882 IVIGRVAALLF

-899 IYAAADQ
+899 VYAAADQ

-914 ERGDFVRIYAVAAAL
+914 ERGDFLRIYAVAAAL
-929 LVLGAVL
+929 LVLGGVL
-936 FRALLARLDI
+936 FRTLLARLDI

>member
-1 MRPSQSAGLIV
+1 M
-12 LVLRKMASHRWLV
+12 LVLRKMASNRWLV

-72 AASYN
+72 AAIYN
-77 FYRLVEKP
+77 FYRLVEQP
-85 AAKAPFHDALEHE
+85 AAKAPFHDALENE
-98 ILTNLV
+98 ILTRLV

-110 VAARMKRITLDYL
+110 VAAQMKRITLDYL

-133 RLESVKKFSRVE
+133 RVETVKKFSRVE
-145 AMQHLPDHIDLLHG
+145 ALQHLSDHITLLHG
-159 RMYDAEPVDGV
+159 RMYNPEPVGGV
-170 YEAIVTSEAMQDLEL
+170 YEAIVTSEAMQDLQL

-197 EEQPRLTVK
+197 AEQPRLTVK
-206 VVGVFAKNDPSDLY
+206 VVGVFAKSDARDLY
-220 WFRRFTSLS
+220 WFQRFTTLS

-244 YQPTRNL
+244 HAPTRNL
-251 THGSWYFALDYHR
+251 TNGAWYFALDYHR

-275 RYDEYRRASADRR
+275 RYDEYRRASAQRR
-288 VELDFGIAA
+288 VELDFGIAK
-297 LLEEYNQRA
+297 LLQEYNRRA

-349 GAAGNQLFTVYLL
+349 GAAGSQLFTVYLL

-371 LGLGPPLALVIVRF
+371 LALGPPLALLIVRF
-385 LGAANGFLEFVGRTA
+385 LGAANGFLEFVGRTS
-400 LKADIGLRAYA
+400 LSTDIGLRAYW
-411 FALVGAAIF
+411 FAVAGAAIF
-420 LAATLLPASRA
+420 LTATLLPASRA
-431 ARTSIVELRGRGAR
+431 ARTSIVELRGHGAR

-463 VAVYGLVQFRQRR
+463 VAVYGLVQFQQRR
-476 EIVLLTAATGSDL
+476 EILLLTAASGSDL

-506 AMLALRLFPHLVRA
+506 AMLTLRLFPFLVRA
-520 LFGVARRRWSPPLY
+520 LFGIARRRWSPPLY

-596 QPPEG
+596 QPPDS
-601 AGGMPGEPAAVSVSS
+601 GGGLPGQAAASFSS
-616 PVVQYREPP
+616 PRVQYREPP
-625 YHPYTDLP
+625 YHPFTLLP
-633 GIERTTRV
+633 GLEGTTRV

-653 NRRTMASLMAVT
+653 NRRTVSALMAIT

-682 HWNHYLNRLAADPKA
+682 HWHHYLNRLAADPKA
-697 MLLSTSIGEE
+697 MLLSSSIAEE
-707 FEIKLGDTILVTWSS
+707 FDIKLGDIILVTWSS

-753 ANFPYVRAKMAV
+753 ANFPYIRAKMAV
-765 EPYEIWAKR
+765 EPYEIWAR
-774 AARSSSA
+774 RTPRSSTA
-781 EIYQAIEERELDVIS
+781 EIYQAIDDRELDIVS

-804 VQAKNDPLLQGTN
+804 VEAKNDPLLQGTN
-817 GVLTLGFSVAMLIS
+817 GVLTLGFSVAMLICI
-831 VVGFLMYWV
+831 VGFVMYWV

-856 GMSSRA
+856 GMSSRR
-862 VLTMLVVEQIL
+862 VLAMLMVEQIL
-873 ITGSAIIAG
+873 ITGSAIVAG
-882 MVIGRVAALLF
+882 IVIGRVAALLF

-899 IYAAADQ
+899 VYAAADQ

-914 ERGDFVRIYAVAAAL
+914 ERGDFLRIYAVAAAL
-929 LVLGAVL
+929 LVLGGVL
-936 FRALLARLDI
+936 FRTLLARLDI

>member
-1 MRPSQSAGLIV
+1 M
-12 LVLRKMASHRWLV
+12 LVLRKMASNRWLV
-25 LALLAGSVLSVGL
+25 LALLAGSVLSVAL

-72 AASYN
+72 AAIYN
-77 FYRLVEKP
+77 FYRLVEQP
-85 AAKAPFHDALEHE
+85 AAKAPFHDALENE
-98 ILTNLV
+98 ILTRLV

-110 VAARMKRITLDYL
+110 VAAQMKRITLDYL

-133 RLESVKKFSRVE
+133 RVETVKKFSRVE
-145 AMQHLPDHIDLLHG
+145 ALQHLSDHITLLHG
-159 RMYDAEPVDGV
+159 RMYNPEPVGGV
-170 YEAIVTSEAMQDLEL
+170 YEAIVTSEAMQDLQL

-197 EEQPRLTVK
+197 AEQPRLTVK
-206 VVGVFAKNDPSDLY
+206 VVGVFAKSDARDLY
-220 WFRRFTSLS
+220 WFQRFTTLS

-244 YQPTRNL
+244 HAPTRNL
-251 THGSWYFALDYHR
+251 TNGAWYFALDYHR

-275 RYDEYRRASADRR
+275 RYDEYRRASAQRR
-288 VELDFGIAA
+288 VELDFGIAK
-297 LLEEYNQRA
+297 LLQEYNRRA

-349 GAAGNQLFTVYLL
+349 GAAGSQLFTVYLL

-371 LGLGPPLALVIVRF
+371 LALGPPLALLIVRF
-385 LGAANGFLEFVGRTA
+385 LGAANGFLEFVGRTS
-400 LKADIGLRAYA
+400 LSTDISLRAYW
-411 FALVGAAIF
+411 FAVAGAAIF
-420 LAATLLPASRA
+420 LTATLLPASRA
-431 ARTSIVELRGRGAR
+431 ARTSIVELRGHGAR

-463 VAVYGLVQFRQRR
+463 VAVYGLVQFQQRR
-476 EIVLLTAATGSDL
+476 EIVMLTAATGSDL

-506 AMLALRLFPHLVRA
+506 AMLTLRLFPFLVRA
-520 LFGVARRRWSPPLY
+520 LFGIARRRWSPPLY

-596 QPPEG
+596 QPPDS
-601 AGGMPGEPAAVSVSS
+601 GGLPGEAAGASYSS
-616 PVVQYREPP
+616 PRVQYREPP
-625 YHPYTDLP
+625 YHPFTLIP
-633 GIERTTRV
+633 GLEGTTRV
-641 LRQARAQVSLPG
+641 LREERAQVSLPG
-653 NRRTMASLMAVT
+653 NRRTVSALMAIT

-682 HWNHYLNRLAADPKA
+682 HWHHYLNRLAADPKA
-697 MLLSTSIGEE
+697 MLLSSSIAEE
-707 FEIKLGDTILVTWSS
+707 FDIKLGDIILVTWSS

-753 ANFPYVRAKMAV
+753 ANFPYIRAKMAV
-765 EPYEIWAKR
+765 EPYEIWAR
-774 AARSSSA
+774 RTPRSSTA
-781 EIYQAIEERELDVIS
+781 EIYQEIDDRELDIVS

-804 VQAKNDPLLQGTN
+804 VEAKNDPLLQGTN
-817 GVLTLGFSVAMLIS
+817 GVLTLGFSVAMLICI
-831 VVGFLMYWV
+831 VGFAMYWV

-856 GMSSRA
+856 GMSSRR
-862 VLTMLVVEQIL
+862 VLAMLMVEQIL
-873 ITGSAIIAG
+873 ITGSAIVAG
-882 MVIGRVAALLF
+882 IVIGRVAALLF

-899 IYAAADQ
+899 VYAAADQ

-914 ERGDFVRIYAVAAAL
+914 ERGDFLRIYAVAAAL
-929 LVLGAVL
+929 LVLGGVL
-936 FRALLARLDI
+936 FRTLLARLDI

>member
-1 MRPSQSAGLIV
+1 
-12 LVLRKMASHRWLV
+12 MASNRWLV

-72 AASYN
+72 AAIYN
-77 FYRLVEKP
+77 FYRLVEQP
-85 AAKAPFHDALEHE
+85 AAKAPFHDALENE
-98 ILTNLV
+98 ILTRLV

-110 VAARMKRITLDYL
+110 VAAQMKRITLDYL

-133 RLESVKKFSRVE
+133 RVETVKKFSRVE
-145 AMQHLPDHIDLLHG
+145 ALQHLSDHITLLHG
-159 RMYDAEPVDGV
+159 RMYNPEPVGGV
-170 YEAIVTSEAMQDLEL
+170 YEAIVTSEAMQDLQL

-197 EEQPRLTVK
+197 AEQPRLTVK
-206 VVGVFAKNDPSDLY
+206 VVGVFAKSDARDLY
-220 WFRRFTSLS
+220 WFQRFTTLS

-244 YQPTRNL
+244 HAPTRNL
-251 THGSWYFALDYHR
+251 TNGAWYFALDYHR

-275 RYDEYRRASADRR
+275 RYDEYRRASAQRR
-288 VELDFGIAA
+288 VELDFGIAK
-297 LLEEYNQRA
+297 LLQEYNRRA

-349 GAAGNQLFTVYLL
+349 GAAGSQLFTVYLL

-371 LGLGPPLALVIVRF
+371 LALGPPLALLIVRF
-385 LGAANGFLEFVGRTA
+385 LGAANGFLEFVGRTS
-400 LKADIGLRAYA
+400 LSTDISLRAYW
-411 FALVGAAIF
+411 FAVAGAAIF
-420 LAATLLPASRA
+420 LTATLLPASRA

-463 VAVYGLVQFRQRR
+463 VAVYGLVQFQQRR
-476 EIVLLTAATGSDL
+476 EILLLTAASGSDL

-506 AMLALRLFPHLVRA
+506 AMLTLRLFPFLVRA
-520 LFGVARRRWSPPLY
+520 LFGIARRRWSPPLY

-596 QPPEG
+596 QPPDS
-601 AGGMPGEPAAVSVSS
+601 GGGLPGQAAASFSS
-616 PVVQYREPP
+616 PRVQYREPP
-625 YHPYTDLP
+625 YHPFTLLP
-633 GIERTTRV
+633 GLEGTTRV

-653 NRRTMASLMAVT
+653 NRRTVSALMAIT

-682 HWNHYLNRLAADPKA
+682 HWHHYLNRLAADPKA
-697 MLLSTSIGEE
+697 MLLSSSIAEE
-707 FEIKLGDTILVTWSS
+707 FDIKLGDIILVTWSS

-753 ANFPYVRAKMAV
+753 ANFPYIRAKMAV
-765 EPYEIWAKR
+765 EPYEIWAR
-774 AARSSSA
+774 RTPRSSTA
-781 EIYQAIEERELDVIS
+781 EIYQAIDDRELDIVS

-804 VQAKNDPLLQGTN
+804 VEAKNDPLLQGTN
-817 GVLTLGFSVAMLIS
+817 GVLTLGFSVAMLICI
-831 VVGFLMYWV
+831 VGFVMYWV

-856 GMSSRA
+856 GMSSRR
-862 VLTMLVVEQIL
+862 VLAMLMVEQIL
-873 ITGSAIIAG
+873 ITGSAIVAG
-882 MVIGRVAALLF
+882 IVIGRVAALLF

-899 IYAAADQ
+899 VYAAADQ

-914 ERGDFVRIYAVAAAL
+914 ERGDLLRIYAVAAAL
-929 LVLGAVL
+929 LVLGGVL
-936 FRALLARLDI
+936 FRTLLARLDI

>member
-1 MRPSQSAGLIV
+1 M
-12 LVLRKMASHRWLV
+12 LVLRKMASNRWLV

-72 AASYN
+72 AAIYN
-77 FYRLVEKP
+77 FYRLVEQP
-85 AAKAPFHDALEHE
+85 AAKAPFHDALENE
-98 ILTNLV
+98 ILTRLV

-110 VAARMKRITLDYL
+110 VAAQMKRITLDYL

-133 RLESVKKFSRVE
+133 RVETVKKFSRVE
-145 AMQHLPDHIDLLHG
+145 ALQHLSDHITLLHG
-159 RMYDAEPVDGV
+159 RMYNPEPVGGV
-170 YEAIVTSEAMQDLEL
+170 YEAIVTSEAMQDLQL

-197 EEQPRLTVK
+197 AEQPRLTVK
-206 VVGVFAKNDPSDLY
+206 VVGVFAKSDARDLY
-220 WFRRFTSLS
+220 WFQRFTTLS

-244 YQPTRNL
+244 HAPTRNL
-251 THGSWYFALDYHR
+251 TNGAWYFALDYHR

-275 RYDEYRRASADRR
+275 RYDEYRRAAAQRR
-288 VELDFGIAA
+288 VELDFGIAK
-297 LLEEYNQRA
+297 LLQEYNRRA

-349 GAAGNQLFTVYLL
+349 GAAGSQLFTVYLL

-371 LGLGPPLALVIVRF
+371 LALGPPLALLIVRF
-385 LGAANGFLEFVGRTA
+385 LGAANGFLEFVGRTS
-400 LKADIGLRAYA
+400 LSTDISLRAYW
-411 FALVGAAIF
+411 FAVAGAAIF
-420 LAATLLPASRA
+420 LTATLLPASRA

-463 VAVYGLVQFRQRR
+463 VAVYGLVQFQQRR
-476 EIVLLTAATGSDL
+476 EILLLTAATGSDL

-506 AMLALRLFPHLVRA
+506 AMLTLRLFPFLVRA
-520 LFGVARRRWSPPLY
+520 LLGIARRRWSPPLY

-596 QPPEG
+596 QPPDS
-601 AGGMPGEPAAVSVSS
+601 GGGLPGQAAASFSS
-616 PVVQYREPP
+616 PRVQYREPP
-625 YHPYTDLP
+625 YHPFTLLP
-633 GIERTTRV
+633 GLEGTTRV

-653 NRRTMASLMAVT
+653 NRRTVSALMAIT

-682 HWNHYLNRLAADPKA
+682 HWHHYLNRLAADPKA
-697 MLLSTSIGEE
+697 MLLSSSIAEE
-707 FEIKLGDTILVTWSS
+707 FDIKLGDIILVTWSS

-753 ANFPYVRAKMAV
+753 ANFPYIRAKMAV
-765 EPYEIWAKR
+765 EPYEIWAR
-774 AARSSSA
+774 RTPRSSTA
-781 EIYQAIEERELDVIS
+781 EIYQAIDDRELDIVS

-804 VQAKNDPLLQGTN
+804 VEAKNDPLLQGTN
-817 GVLTLGFSVAMLIS
+817 GVLTLGFSVAMLICI
-831 VVGFLMYWV
+831 VGFVMYWV

-856 GMSSRA
+856 GMSSRR
-862 VLTMLVVEQIL
+862 VLAMLMVEQIL
-873 ITGSAIIAG
+873 ITGSAIVAG
-882 MVIGRVAALLF
+882 IVIGRVAALLF

-899 IYAAADQ
+899 VYAAADQ

-914 ERGDFVRIYAVAAAL
+914 ERGDFLRIYAVAAAL
-929 LVLGAVL
+929 LVLGGVL
-936 FRALLARLDI
+936 FRTLLARLDI

>member
-1 MRPSQSAGLIV
+1 
-12 LVLRKMASHRWLV
+12 MASNRWLV

-72 AASYN
+72 AAIYN
-77 FYRLVEKP
+77 FYRLVEQP
-85 AAKAPFHDALEHE
+85 AAKAPFHDALENE
-98 ILTNLV
+98 ILTRLV

-110 VAARMKRITLDYL
+110 VAAQMKRITLDYL

-133 RLESVKKFSRVE
+133 RVETVKKFSRVE
-145 AMQHLPDHIDLLHG
+145 ALQHLSDHITLLHG
-159 RMYDAEPVDGV
+159 RMYNPEPVGGV
-170 YEAIVTSEAMQDLEL
+170 YEAIVTSEAMQDLQL

-197 EEQPRLTVK
+197 AEQPRLTVK
-206 VVGVFAKNDPSDLY
+206 VVGVFAKSDARDLY
-220 WFRRFTSLS
+220 WFQRFTTLS

-244 YQPTRNL
+244 HAPTRNL
-251 THGSWYFALDYHR
+251 TNGAWYFALDYHR

-275 RYDEYRRASADRR
+275 RYDEYRRASAQRR
-288 VELDFGIAA
+288 VELDFGIAK
-297 LLEEYNQRA
+297 LLQEYNRRA

-349 GAAGNQLFTVYLL
+349 GAAGSQLFTVYLL

-371 LGLGPPLALVIVRF
+371 LALGPPLALLIVRF
-385 LGAANGFLEFVGRTA
+385 LGAANGFLEFVGRTS
-400 LKADIGLRAYA
+400 LSTDISLRAYW
-411 FALVGAAIF
+411 FAVAGAAIF
-420 LAATLLPASRA
+420 LTATLLPASRA
-431 ARTSIVELRGRGAR
+431 ARTSIVELRGHGAR

-463 VAVYGLVQFRQRR
+463 VAVYGLVQFQQRR
-476 EIVLLTAATGSDL
+476 EIVMLTAASGSDL

-506 AMLALRLFPHLVRA
+506 AMLTLRLFPFLVRA
-520 LFGVARRRWSPPLY
+520 LLGIARRRWSPPLY

-596 QPPEG
+596 QPPDS
-601 AGGMPGEPAAVSVSS
+601 GGGLPGQAAASFSS
-616 PVVQYREPP
+616 PRVQYREPP
-625 YHPYTDLP
+625 YHPFTLLP
-633 GIERTTRV
+633 GLEGTTRV

-653 NRRTMASLMAVT
+653 NRRTVSALMAIT

-682 HWNHYLNRLAADPKA
+682 HWHHYLNRLAADPKA
-697 MLLSTSIGEE
+697 MLLSSSIAEE
-707 FEIKLGDTILVTWSS
+707 FDIKLGDIILVTWSS

-753 ANFPYVRAKMAV
+753 ANFPYIRAKMAV
-765 EPYEIWAKR
+765 EPYEIWAR
-774 AARSSSA
+774 RTPRSSTA
-781 EIYQAIEERELDVIS
+781 EIYQAIDDRELDIVS

-804 VQAKNDPLLQGTN
+804 VEAKNDPLLQGTN
-817 GVLTLGFSVAMLIS
+817 GVLTLGFSVAMLICI
-831 VVGFLMYWV
+831 VGFVMYWV

-856 GMSSRA
+856 GMSSRR
-862 VLTMLVVEQIL
+862 VLAMLMVEQIL
-873 ITGSAIIAG
+873 ITGSAIVAG
-882 MVIGRVAALLF
+882 IVIGRVAALLF

-899 IYAAADQ
+899 VYAAADQ

-914 ERGDFVRIYAVAAAL
+914 ERGDFLRIYAVAAAL
-929 LVLGAVL
+929 LVLGGVL
-936 FRALLARLDI
+936 FRTLLARLDI

>member
-1 MRPSQSAGLIV
+1 
-12 LVLRKMASHRWLV
+12 MASHRWLV

-85 AAKAPFHDALEHE
+85 AAKAPFHDALEGE
-98 ILTNLV
+98 MLTRLV

-110 VAARMKRITLDYL
+110 VAAQMKRMTLDYL

-133 RLESVKKFSRVE
+133 RVESVKKFSRVE
-145 AMQHLPDHIDLLHG
+145 AMQHLSDHVDLVHG
-159 RMYDAEPVDGV
+159 RMHNPEPVDGV
-170 YEAIVTSEAMQDLEL
+170 YEAIVTSEAMQDLQL
-185 ILGRTYLLHDLL
+185 ILGRTYLLYDLL
-197 EEQPRLTVK
+197 TEQPRLTVK

-275 RYDEYRRASADRR
+275 RYDEYRRASAERR

-297 LLEEYNQRA
+297 LLEDYNRRA

-400 LKADIGLRAYA
+400 LQAEIGLRAYA

-445 TRRYTL
+445 TRRYTF

-463 VAVYGLVQFRQRR
+463 IAVYGLVQFQQRR
-476 EIVLLTAATGSDL
+476 EILMLTAATGSDL

-506 AMLALRLFPHLVRA
+506 AMLALRLFPYLVRA
-520 LFGVARRRWSPPLY
+520 LFRVARRRWSPPLY

-573 NTEERI
+573 NIEERI

-601 AGGMPGEPAAVSVSS
+601 AGGMPGEPAPVTS

-625 YHPYTDLP
+625 YHPYTELP
-633 GIERTTRV
+633 GIAGTTRV

-653 NRRTMASLMAVT
+653 NRRTMSALMAIT

-677 DLLPV
+677 DLLPA
-682 HWNHYLNRLAADPKA
+682 HWHHYLNRLAADPKA
-697 MLLSTSIGEE
+697 MLLSSSIAEE
-707 FEIKLGDTILVTWSS
+707 FELKLGDTILVTWSS

-733 IDHWPTF
+733 VDHWPTF
-740 LPVDERATPRLVV
+740 VPVDERTPPRLVV
-753 ANFPYVRAKMAV
+753 ANFPYMRAKMAT

-774 AARSSSA
+774 EPRSSTA
-781 EIYQAIEERELDVIS
+781 EVYEAIEDRELDIVS
-796 MTDATQQV
+796 MNDATQEV
-804 VQAKNDPLLQGTN
+804 VAAKNDPLLQGTN

-831 VVGFLMYWV
+831 IVGFVMYWV

-856 GMSSRA
+856 GMSARR
-862 VLTMLVVEQIL
+862 VLAMLVTEQVL
-873 ITGSAIIAG
+873 ITGSAIVAG

-899 IYAAADQ
+899 VYAAADQ

-914 ERGDFVRIYAVAAAL
+914 ERGDFIRIYVVAAAL
-929 LVLGAVL
+929 LVLGGVL

>member
-1 MRPSQSAGLIV
+1 
-12 LVLRKMASHRWLV
+12 MASHRWLV

-57 LERYQER
+57 LERYQQR

-72 AASYN
+72 AATYN
-77 FYRLVEKP
+77 FYRLVESP
-85 AAKAPFHDALEHE
+85 AAKAPFHDALEEE

-110 VAARMKRITLDYL
+110 VAAQMKRITLDYL

-133 RLESVKKFSRVE
+133 RVEVVKKFSRVE
-145 AMQHLPDHIDLLHG
+145 ALQHLPDHVTVLHG
-159 RMYDAEPVDGV
+159 RMFNPEPVDGV
-170 YEAIVTSEAMQDLEL
+170 YEAIVTSEAMQDLQL

-206 VVGVFAKNDPSDLY
+206 VVGVFAKKDPRDLY

-244 YQPTRNL
+244 RTPTRNL
-251 THGSWYFALDYHR
+251 TNGSWYFALDYHR
-264 ITIDNVPNLLR
+264 IRIDNVPNLLR
-275 RYDEYRRASADRR
+275 RYDEYRRASAERR

-297 LLEEYNQRA
+297 LLEEYNRRA
-306 AVLKITLSFLH
+306 AILKITLSFLH

-371 LGLGPPLALVIVRF
+371 MALGPPLALLIVRF
-385 LGAANGFLEFVGRTA
+385 LGAANGFLEFVGRTS
-400 LKADIGLRAYA
+400 LKAEIGLRAYG
-411 FALVGAAIF
+411 FALAGAAIF

-445 TRRYTL
+445 TRRYTF

-463 VAVYGLVQFRQRR
+463 VAVYGLIQFQQRR
-476 EIVLLTAATGSDL
+476 EIVLLTAASGSDL

-506 AMLALRLFPHLVRA
+506 AMLSLRLFPYLVRA
-520 LFGVARRRWSPPLY
+520 LFRVARRRWSPPLY

-573 NTEERI
+573 NIEERI

-596 QPPEG
+596 QPPD
-601 AGGMPGEPAAVSVSS
+601 GGSMPGEPAAVTFGSS
-616 PVVQYREPP
+616 VVQYREPP
-625 YHPYTDLP
+625 YHPYTQIP
-633 GIERTTRV
+633 GLAGTTRV

-653 NRRTMASLMAVT
+653 NRRAMSSLMAIT

-682 HWNHYLNRLAADPKA
+682 HWNHYLNRLASNPKA
-697 MLLSTSIGEE
+697 MLLSSSIAEE
-707 FEIKLGDTILVTWSS
+707 FELKLGDTILVTWSS

-740 LPVDERATPRLVV
+740 VPVDDRTPPRLVV
-753 ANFPYVRAKMAV
+753 ANFPYIRAKMAT
-765 EPYEIWAKR
+765 EPYEVWAKR
-774 AARSSSA
+774 EARSSSA
-781 EIYQAIEERELDVIS
+781 EIYREIEDRDLDIVA

-804 VQAKNDPLLQGTN
+804 VEAKNDPLLQGTN

-831 VVGFLMYWV
+831 VVGFVMYWV

-856 GMSSRA
+856 GMSSRR
-862 VLTMLVVEQIL
+862 VLAMLVVEQVL
-873 ITGSAIIAG
+873 ITGSAIVAG

-914 ERGDFVRIYAVAAAL
+914 ERADFVRIYVVAAAL
-929 LVLGAVL
+929 LGLGAVL

>member
-1 MRPSQSAGLIV
+1 
-12 LVLRKMASHRWLV
+12 MASNRWLV

-72 AASYN
+72 AAIYN
-77 FYRLVEKP
+77 FYRLVEQP
-85 AAKAPFHDALEHE
+85 AAKAPFHDALENE
-98 ILTNLV
+98 ILTRLV

-110 VAARMKRITLDYL
+110 VAAQMKRITLDYL

-133 RLESVKKFSRVE
+133 RVETVKKFSRVE
-145 AMQHLPDHIDLLHG
+145 ALQHLSDHITLLHG
-159 RMYDAEPVDGV
+159 RMYNPEPVGGV
-170 YEAIVTSEAMQDLEL
+170 YEAIVTSEAMQDLQL

-197 EEQPRLTVK
+197 AEQPRLTVK
-206 VVGVFAKNDPSDLY
+206 VVGVFAKSDARDLY
-220 WFRRFTSLS
+220 WFQRFTTLS

-244 YQPTRNL
+244 HAPTRNL
-251 THGSWYFALDYHR
+251 TNGAWYFALDYHR

-275 RYDEYRRASADRR
+275 RYDEYRRAAAQRR
-288 VELDFGIAA
+288 VELDFGIAK
-297 LLEEYNQRA
+297 LLQEYNRRA

-349 GAAGNQLFTVYLL
+349 GAAGSQLFTVYLL

-371 LGLGPPLALVIVRF
+371 LALGPPLALLIVRF
-385 LGAANGFLEFVGRTA
+385 LGAANGFLEFVGRTS
-400 LKADIGLRAYA
+400 LSTDISLRAYW
-411 FALVGAAIF
+411 FAVAGAAIF
-420 LAATLLPASRA
+420 LTATLLPASRA

-463 VAVYGLVQFRQRR
+463 VAVYGLVQFQQRR
-476 EIVLLTAATGSDL
+476 EIVMLTAASGSDL

-506 AMLALRLFPHLVRA
+506 AMLTLRLFPFLVRA
-520 LFGVARRRWSPPLY
+520 LFGIARRRWSPPLY

-596 QPPEG
+596 QPPDS
-601 AGGMPGEPAAVSVSS
+601 GGGLPGQAAASFSS
-616 PVVQYREPP
+616 PRVQYREPP
-625 YHPYTDLP
+625 YHPFTLLP
-633 GIERTTRV
+633 GLEGTTRV

-653 NRRTMASLMAVT
+653 NRRTVSALMAIT

-682 HWNHYLNRLAADPKA
+682 HWHHYLNRLAADPKA
-697 MLLSTSIGEE
+697 MLLSSSIAEE
-707 FEIKLGDTILVTWSS
+707 FDIKLGDIILVTWSS

-753 ANFPYVRAKMAV
+753 ANFPYIRAKMAV
-765 EPYEIWAKR
+765 EPYEIWAR
-774 AARSSSA
+774 RTPRSSTA
-781 EIYQAIEERELDVIS
+781 EIYQAIDDRELDIVS

-804 VQAKNDPLLQGTN
+804 VEAKNDPLLQGTN
-817 GVLTLGFSVAMLIS
+817 GVLTLGFSVAMLICI
-831 VVGFLMYWV
+831 VGFVMYWV

-856 GMSSRA
+856 GMSSRR
-862 VLTMLVVEQIL
+862 VLAMLMVEQIL
-873 ITGSAIIAG
+873 ITGSAIVAG
-882 MVIGRVAALLF
+882 IVIGRVAALLF

-899 IYAAADQ
+899 VYAAADQ

-914 ERGDFVRIYAVAAAL
+914 ERGDFLRIYAVAAAL
-929 LVLGAVL
+929 LVLGGVL
-936 FRALLARLDI
+936 FRTLLARLDI

>member
-1 MRPSQSAGLIV
+1 M
-12 LVLRKMASHRWLV
+12 LVLRKMASNRWLV

-72 AASYN
+72 AAIYN
-77 FYRLVEKP
+77 FYRLVERP
-85 AAKAPFHDALEHE
+85 AAKAPFHDALENE
-98 ILTNLV
+98 ILTRLV

-110 VAARMKRITLDYL
+110 VAAQMKRITLDYL

-133 RLESVKKFSRVE
+133 RVETVKKFSRVE
-145 AMQHLPDHIDLLHG
+145 ALQHLADHVTLLHG
-159 RMYDAEPVDGV
+159 RMYNPEPVDGV
-170 YEAIVTSEAMQDLEL
+170 YEAIVTSEAMQDLQL

-197 EEQPRLTVK
+197 AEQPRLTVK
-206 VVGVFAKNDPSDLY
+206 VVGVFAKSDARDLY
-220 WFRRFTSLS
+220 WFQRFTSLS
-229 ESFLID
+229 ETFLID

-244 YQPTRNL
+244 HAPTRNL
-251 THGSWYFALDYHR
+251 TNGAWYFALDYHR

-275 RYDEYRRASADRR
+275 RYDEYRRAAAQRR
-288 VELDFGIAA
+288 VELDFGIAK
-297 LLEEYNQRA
+297 LLQEYNRRA

-349 GAAGNQLFTVYLL
+349 GAAGSQLFTVYLL

-371 LGLGPPLALVIVRF
+371 LALGPPLALLIVRF
-385 LGAANGFLEFVGRTA
+385 LGAANGFLEFVGRTS
-400 LKADIGLRAYA
+400 LSTDISLRAYW
-411 FALVGAAIF
+411 FAVAGAAIF
-420 LAATLLPASRA
+420 LVATLLPATRA
-431 ARTSIVELRGRGAR
+431 ARTSIVELRGRGER

-463 VAVYGLVQFRQRR
+463 VAVYGLVQFQQRR
-476 EIVLLTAATGSDL
+476 EIVMLTAATGSDL

-506 AMLALRLFPHLVRA
+506 AMLTLRLFPFLVRA
-520 LFGVARRRWSPPLY
+520 LFGIARRRWSPPLY

-596 QPPEG
+596 QPPDS
-601 AGGMPGEPAAVSVSS
+601 GGLPGEAAGASYSS
-616 PVVQYREPP
+616 PRVQYREPP
-625 YHPYTDLP
+625 YHPFTLIP
-633 GIERTTRV
+633 GLEGTTRV

-653 NRRTMASLMAVT
+653 NRRTVSALMAIT

-682 HWNHYLNRLAADPKA
+682 HWHHYLNRLAADPKA
-697 MLLSTSIGEE
+697 MLLSSSIAEE
-707 FEIKLGDTILVTWSS
+707 FDIKLGDIILVTWSS

-753 ANFPYVRAKMAV
+753 ANFPYIRAKMAV
-765 EPYEIWAKR
+765 EPYEIWAR
-774 AARSSSA
+774 RTPRSSTA
-781 EIYQAIEERELDVIS
+781 EIYQEIDDRELDIVS

-804 VQAKNDPLLQGTN
+804 VEAKNDPLLQGTN
-817 GVLTLGFSVAMLIS
+817 GVLTLGFSVAMLICI
-831 VVGFLMYWV
+831 VGFVMYWV

-856 GMSSRA
+856 GMSSRR
-862 VLTMLVVEQIL
+862 VLAMLMVEQIL
-873 ITGSAIIAG
+873 ITGSAIVAG
-882 MVIGRVAALLF
+882 IVIGRVAALLF

-899 IYAAADQ
+899 VYAAADQ

-914 ERGDFVRIYAVAAAL
+914 ERGDFLRIYAVAAAL
-929 LVLGAVL
+929 LVLGGVL
-936 FRALLARLDI
+936 FRTLLARLDI

>member
-1 MRPSQSAGLIV
+1 
-12 LVLRKMASHRWLV
+12 MASNRWLV

-72 AASYN
+72 AAIYN
-77 FYRLVEKP
+77 FYRLVEQP
-85 AAKAPFHDALEHE
+85 AAKAPFHDALENE
-98 ILTNLV
+98 ILTRLV

-110 VAARMKRITLDYL
+110 VAAQMKRITLDYL

-133 RLESVKKFSRVE
+133 RVETVKKFSRVE
-145 AMQHLPDHIDLLHG
+145 ALQHLSDHITLLHG
-159 RMYDAEPVDGV
+159 RMYNPEPVGGV
-170 YEAIVTSEAMQDLEL
+170 YEAIVTSEAMQDLQL

-197 EEQPRLTVK
+197 AEQPRLTVK
-206 VVGVFAKNDPSDLY
+206 VVGVFAKSDARDLY
-220 WFRRFTSLS
+220 WFQRFTTLS

-244 YQPTRNL
+244 HSPTRNL
-251 THGSWYFALDYHR
+251 TNGAWYFALDYHR

-275 RYDEYRRASADRR
+275 RYDEYRRASAQRR
-288 VELDFGIAA
+288 VELDFGIAK
-297 LLEEYNQRA
+297 LLQEYNRRA

-349 GAAGNQLFTVYLL
+349 GAAGSQLFTVYLL

-371 LGLGPPLALVIVRF
+371 LALGPPLALLIVRF
-385 LGAANGFLEFVGRTA
+385 LGAANGFLEFVGRTS
-400 LKADIGLRAYA
+400 LSTDISLRAYW
-411 FALVGAAIF
+411 FAVAGAAIF
-420 LAATLLPASRA
+420 LTATLLPASRA
-431 ARTSIVELRGRGAR
+431 ARTSIVELRGHGAR

-463 VAVYGLVQFRQRR
+463 VAVYGLVQFQQRR
-476 EIVLLTAATGSDL
+476 EIVMLTAASGSDL

-506 AMLALRLFPHLVRA
+506 AMLTLRLFPFLVRA
-520 LFGVARRRWSPPLY
+520 LFGIARRRWSPPLY

-596 QPPEG
+596 QPPDS
-601 AGGMPGEPAAVSVSS
+601 GGGLPGQAAASFSS
-616 PVVQYREPP
+616 PRVQYREPP
-625 YHPYTDLP
+625 YHPFTLIP
-633 GIERTTRV
+633 GLEGTTRV

-653 NRRTMASLMAVT
+653 NRRTVSALMAIT

-682 HWNHYLNRLAADPKA
+682 HWHHYLNRLAADPKA
-697 MLLSTSIGEE
+697 MLLSSSIAEE
-707 FEIKLGDTILVTWSS
+707 FDIKLGDIILVTWSS

-753 ANFPYVRAKMAV
+753 ANFPYIRAKMAV
-765 EPYEIWAKR
+765 EPYEIWAR
-774 AARSSSA
+774 RTPRSSTA
-781 EIYQAIEERELDVIS
+781 EIYQAIDDRELDIVS

-804 VQAKNDPLLQGTN
+804 VEAKNDPLLQGTN
-817 GVLTLGFSVAMLIS
+817 GVLTLGFSVAMLICI
-831 VVGFLMYWV
+831 VGFVMYWV

-856 GMSSRA
+856 GMSSRR
-862 VLTMLVVEQIL
+862 VLAMLMVEQIL
-873 ITGSAIIAG
+873 ITGSAIVAG
-882 MVIGRVAALLF
+882 IVIGRVAALLF

-899 IYAAADQ
+899 VYAAADQ

-914 ERGDFVRIYAVAAAL
+914 ERGDFLRIYAVAAAL
-929 LVLGAVL
+929 LVLGGVL
-936 FRALLARLDI
+936 FRTLLARLDI

>member
-1 MRPSQSAGLIV
+1 M
-12 LVLRKMASHRWLV
+12 LVLRKMASNRWLV
-25 LALLAGSVLSVGL
+25 LALLAGSVLSVAL

-72 AASYN
+72 AAIYN
-77 FYRLVEKP
+77 FYRLVEQP
-85 AAKAPFHDALEHE
+85 AAKAPFHDALENE
-98 ILTNLV
+98 ILTRLV

-110 VAARMKRITLDYL
+110 VAAQMKRITLDYL

-133 RLESVKKFSRVE
+133 RVETVKKFSRVE
-145 AMQHLPDHIDLLHG
+145 ALQHLSDHITLLHG
-159 RMYDAEPVDGV
+159 RMYNPEPVGGV
-170 YEAIVTSEAMQDLEL
+170 YEAIVTSEAMQDLQL

-197 EEQPRLTVK
+197 AEQPRLTVK
-206 VVGVFAKNDPSDLY
+206 VVGVFAKSDARDLY
-220 WFRRFTSLS
+220 WFQRFTTLS

-244 YQPTRNL
+244 HAPTRNL
-251 THGSWYFALDYHR
+251 TNGAWYFALDYHR

-275 RYDEYRRASADRR
+275 RYDEYRRASAQRR
-288 VELDFGIAA
+288 VELDFGIAK
-297 LLEEYNQRA
+297 LLQEYNRRA

-349 GAAGNQLFTVYLL
+349 GAAGSQLFTVYLL

-371 LGLGPPLALVIVRF
+371 LALGPPLALLIVRF
-385 LGAANGFLEFVGRTA
+385 LGAANGFLEFVGRTS
-400 LKADIGLRAYA
+400 LSTDISLRAYW
-411 FALVGAAIF
+411 FAVAGAAIF
-420 LAATLLPASRA
+420 LTATLLPASRA
-431 ARTSIVELRGRGAR
+431 ARTSIVELRGHGAR

-463 VAVYGLVQFRQRR
+463 VAVYGLVQFQQRR
-476 EIVLLTAATGSDL
+476 EIVMLTAATGSDL

-506 AMLALRLFPHLVRA
+506 AMLTLRLFPFLVRA
-520 LFGVARRRWSPPLY
+520 LFGIARRRWSPPLY

-596 QPPEG
+596 QPPDS
-601 AGGMPGEPAAVSVSS
+601 GGLPGEAAGASYSS
-616 PVVQYREPP
+616 PRVQYREPP
-625 YHPYTDLP
+625 YHPFTLIP
-633 GIERTTRV
+633 GLEGTTRV
-641 LRQARAQVSLPG
+641 LREARAQVSLPG
-653 NRRTMASLMAVT
+653 NRRTVSALMAIT

-682 HWNHYLNRLAADPKA
+682 HWHHYLNRLAADPKA
-697 MLLSTSIGEE
+697 MLLSSSIAEE
-707 FEIKLGDTILVTWSS
+707 FDIKLGDIILVTWSS

-753 ANFPYVRAKMAV
+753 ANFPYIRAKMAV
-765 EPYEIWAKR
+765 EPYEIWAR
-774 AARSSSA
+774 RTPRSSTA
-781 EIYQAIEERELDVIS
+781 EIYREIDDRELDIVS

-804 VQAKNDPLLQGTN
+804 VEAKNDPLLQGTN
-817 GVLTLGFSVAMLIS
+817 GVLTLGFSVAMLICI
-831 VVGFLMYWV
+831 VGFVMYWV

-856 GMSSRA
+856 GMSSRR
-862 VLTMLVVEQIL
+862 VLAMLMVEQIL
-873 ITGSAIIAG
+873 ITGSAIVAG
-882 MVIGRVAALLF
+882 IVIGRVAALLF

-899 IYAAADQ
+899 VYAAADQ

-914 ERGDFVRIYAVAAAL
+914 ERGDFLRIYAVAAAL
-929 LVLGAVL
+929 LVLGGVL
-936 FRALLARLDI
+936 FRTLLARLDI

>member
-1 MRPSQSAGLIV
+1 M
-12 LVLRKMASHRWLV
+12 LVLRKMASNRWLV

-72 AASYN
+72 AAIYN
-77 FYRLVEKP
+77 FYRLVEQP
-85 AAKAPFHDALEHE
+85 AAKAPFHDALENE
-98 ILTNLV
+98 ILTRLV

-110 VAARMKRITLDYL
+110 VAAQMKRITLDYL

-133 RLESVKKFSRVE
+133 RVETVKKFSRVE
-145 AMQHLPDHIDLLHG
+145 ALQHLSDHITLLHG
-159 RMYDAEPVDGV
+159 RMYNPEPVGGV
-170 YEAIVTSEAMQDLEL
+170 YEAIVTSEAMQDLQL

-197 EEQPRLTVK
+197 AEQPRLTVK
-206 VVGVFAKNDPSDLY
+206 VVGVFAKSDARDLY
-220 WFRRFTSLS
+220 WFQRFTTLS

-244 YQPTRNL
+244 HAPTRNL
-251 THGSWYFALDYHR
+251 TNGAWYFALDYHR

-275 RYDEYRRASADRR
+275 RYDEYRRASAQRR
-288 VELDFGIAA
+288 VELDFGIAK
-297 LLEEYNQRA
+297 LLQEYNRRA

-349 GAAGNQLFTVYLL
+349 GAAGSQLFTVYLL

-371 LGLGPPLALVIVRF
+371 LALGPPLALLIVRF
-385 LGAANGFLEFVGRTA
+385 LGAANGFLEFVGRTS
-400 LKADIGLRAYA
+400 LSTDISLRAYW
-411 FALVGAAIF
+411 FAVAGAAIF
-420 LAATLLPASRA
+420 LTATLLPASRA
-431 ARTSIVELRGRGAR
+431 ARTSIVELRGHGAR

-463 VAVYGLVQFRQRR
+463 VAVYGLVQFQQRR
-476 EIVLLTAATGSDL
+476 EIVMLTAASGSDL

-506 AMLALRLFPHLVRA
+506 AMLTLRLFPFLVRA
-520 LFGVARRRWSPPLY
+520 LFGIARRRWSPPLY

-596 QPPEG
+596 QPPDS
-601 AGGMPGEPAAVSVSS
+601 GGLPGEAAGASYSS
-616 PVVQYREPP
+616 PRVQYREPP
-625 YHPYTDLP
+625 YHPFTLIP
-633 GIERTTRV
+633 GLEGTTRV
-641 LRQARAQVSLPG
+641 LREARAQVSLPG
-653 NRRTMASLMAVT
+653 NRRTVSALMAIT

-682 HWNHYLNRLAADPKA
+682 HWHHYLNRLAADPKA
-697 MLLSTSIGEE
+697 MLLSSSIAEE
-707 FEIKLGDTILVTWSS
+707 FDIKLGDIILVTWSS

-753 ANFPYVRAKMAV
+753 ANFPYIRAKMAV
-765 EPYEIWAKR
+765 EPYEIWAR
-774 AARSSSA
+774 RTPRSSTA
-781 EIYQAIEERELDVIS
+781 EIYQAIDDRELDIVS

-804 VQAKNDPLLQGTN
+804 VEAKNDPLLQGTN
-817 GVLTLGFSVAMLIS
+817 GVLTLGFSVAMLICI
-831 VVGFLMYWV
+831 VGFVMYWV

-856 GMSSRA
+856 GMSSRR
-862 VLTMLVVEQIL
+862 VLAMLMVEQIL
-873 ITGSAIIAG
+873 ITGSAIVAG
-882 MVIGRVAALLF
+882 IVIGRVAALLF

-899 IYAAADQ
+899 VYAAADQ

-914 ERGDFVRIYAVAAAL
+914 ERGDFLRIYAVAAAL
-929 LVLGAVL
+929 LVLGGVL
-936 FRALLARLDI
+936 FRTLLARLDI

>member
-1 MRPSQSAGLIV
+1 M
-12 LVLRKMASHRWLV
+12 LVLRKMASNRWLV
-25 LALLAGSVLSVGL
+25 LALLAGSVLSVAL

-72 AASYN
+72 AAIYN
-77 FYRLVEKP
+77 FYRLVEQP
-85 AAKAPFHDALEHE
+85 AAKAPFHDALENE
-98 ILTNLV
+98 ILTRLV

-110 VAARMKRITLDYL
+110 VAAQMKRITLDYL

-133 RLESVKKFSRVE
+133 RVETVKKFSRVE
-145 AMQHLPDHIDLLHG
+145 ALQHLSDHITLLHG
-159 RMYDAEPVDGV
+159 RMYNPEPVGGV
-170 YEAIVTSEAMQDLEL
+170 YEAIVTSEAMQDLQL

-197 EEQPRLTVK
+197 AEQPRLTVK
-206 VVGVFAKNDPSDLY
+206 VVGVFAKSDARDLY
-220 WFRRFTSLS
+220 WFQRFTTLS

-244 YQPTRNL
+244 HAPTRNL
-251 THGSWYFALDYHR
+251 TNGAWYFALDYHR

-275 RYDEYRRASADRR
+275 RYDEYRRASAQRR
-288 VELDFGIAA
+288 VELDFGIAK
-297 LLEEYNQRA
+297 LLQEYNRRA

-349 GAAGNQLFTVYLL
+349 GAAGSQLFTVYLL

-371 LGLGPPLALVIVRF
+371 LALGPPLALLIVRF
-385 LGAANGFLEFVGRTA
+385 LGAANGFLEFVGRTS
-400 LKADIGLRAYA
+400 LSTDISLRAYW
-411 FALVGAAIF
+411 FAVAGAAIF
-420 LAATLLPASRA
+420 LTATLLPASRA
-431 ARTSIVELRGRGAR
+431 ARTSIVELRGHGAR

-463 VAVYGLVQFRQRR
+463 VAVYGLVQFQQRR
-476 EIVLLTAATGSDL
+476 EIVMLTAATGSDL

-506 AMLALRLFPHLVRA
+506 AMLTLRLFPFLVRA
-520 LFGVARRRWSPPLY
+520 LFGIARRRWSPPLY

-596 QPPEG
+596 QPPDS
-601 AGGMPGEPAAVSVSS
+601 GGLPGEAAGASYSS
-616 PVVQYREPP
+616 PRVQYREPP
-625 YHPYTDLP
+625 YHPFTLIP
-633 GIERTTRV
+633 GLEGTTRV
-641 LRQARAQVSLPG
+641 LREERAQVSLPG
-653 NRRTMASLMAVT
+653 NRRTVSALMAIT

-682 HWNHYLNRLAADPKA
+682 HWHHYLNRLAADPKA
-697 MLLSTSIGEE
+697 MLLSSSIAEE
-707 FEIKLGDTILVTWSS
+707 FDIKLGDIILVTWSS

-753 ANFPYVRAKMAV
+753 ANFPYIRAKMAV
-765 EPYEIWAKR
+765 EPYEIWAR
-774 AARSSSA
+774 RTPRSSTA
-781 EIYQAIEERELDVIS
+781 EIYQAIDDRELDIVS

-804 VQAKNDPLLQGTN
+804 VEAKNDPLLQGTN
-817 GVLTLGFSVAMLIS
+817 GVLTLGFSVAMLICI
-831 VVGFLMYWV
+831 VGFVMYWV

-856 GMSSRA
+856 GMSSRR
-862 VLTMLVVEQIL
+862 VLAMLMVEQIL
-873 ITGSAIIAG
+873 ITGSAIVAG
-882 MVIGRVAALLF
+882 IVIGRVAALLF

-899 IYAAADQ
+899 VYAAADQ

-914 ERGDFVRIYAVAAAL
+914 ERGDFLRIYAVAAAL
-929 LVLGAVL
+929 LVLGGVL
-936 FRALLARLDI
+936 FRTLLARLDI

>member
-1 MRPSQSAGLIV
+1 
-12 LVLRKMASHRWLV
+12 MASNRWLV
-25 LALLAGSVLSVGL
+25 LALLAGSVLSVAL

-72 AASYN
+72 AAIYN
-77 FYRLVEKP
+77 FYRLVEQP
-85 AAKAPFHDALEHE
+85 AAKAPFHDALENE
-98 ILTNLV
+98 ILTRLV

-110 VAARMKRITLDYL
+110 VAAQMKRITLDYL

-133 RLESVKKFSRVE
+133 RVETVKKFSRVE
-145 AMQHLPDHIDLLHG
+145 ALQHLSDHITLLHG
-159 RMYDAEPVDGV
+159 RMYNPEPVGGV
-170 YEAIVTSEAMQDLEL
+170 YEAIVTSEAMQDLQL

-197 EEQPRLTVK
+197 AEQPRLTVK
-206 VVGVFAKNDPSDLY
+206 VVGVFAKSDARDLY
-220 WFRRFTSLS
+220 WFQRFTTLS

-244 YQPTRNL
+244 HAPTRNL
-251 THGSWYFALDYHR
+251 TNGAWYFALDYHR

-275 RYDEYRRASADRR
+275 RYDEYRRASAQRR
-288 VELDFGIAA
+288 VELDFGIAK
-297 LLEEYNQRA
+297 LLQEYNRRA

-349 GAAGNQLFTVYLL
+349 GAAGSQLFTVYLL

-371 LGLGPPLALVIVRF
+371 LALGPPLALLIVRF
-385 LGAANGFLEFVGRTA
+385 LGAANGFLEFVGRTS
-400 LKADIGLRAYA
+400 LSTDISLRAYW
-411 FALVGAAIF
+411 FAVAGAAIF
-420 LAATLLPASRA
+420 LTATLLPASRA

-463 VAVYGLVQFRQRR
+463 VAVYGLVQFQQRR
-476 EIVLLTAATGSDL
+476 EIVMLTAATGSDL

-506 AMLALRLFPHLVRA
+506 AMLTLRLFPFLVRA
-520 LFGVARRRWSPPLY
+520 LFGIARRRWSPPLY

-596 QPPEG
+596 QPPDS
-601 AGGMPGEPAAVSVSS
+601 GGLPGEAAGASYSS
-616 PVVQYREPP
+616 PRVQYREPP
-625 YHPYTDLP
+625 YHPFTLIP
-633 GIERTTRV
+633 GLEGTTRV
-641 LRQARAQVSLPG
+641 LREERAQVSLPG
-653 NRRTMASLMAVT
+653 NRRTVSALMAIT

-682 HWNHYLNRLAADPKA
+682 HWHHYLNRLAADPKA
-697 MLLSTSIGEE
+697 MLLSSSIAEE
-707 FEIKLGDTILVTWSS
+707 FDIKLGDIILVTWSS

-753 ANFPYVRAKMAV
+753 ANFPYIRAKMAV
-765 EPYEIWAKR
+765 EPYEIWAR
-774 AARSSSA
+774 RTPRSSTA
-781 EIYQAIEERELDVIS
+781 EIYQEIDDRELDIVS

-804 VQAKNDPLLQGTN
+804 VEAKNDPLLQGTN
-817 GVLTLGFSVAMLIS
+817 GVLTLGFSVAMLICI
-831 VVGFLMYWV
+831 VGFVMYWV

-856 GMSSRA
+856 GMSSRR
-862 VLTMLVVEQIL
+862 VLAMLMVEQIL
-873 ITGSAIIAG
+873 ITGSAIVAG

-899 IYAAADQ
+899 VYAAADQ

-914 ERGDFVRIYAVAAAL
+914 ERGDFIRIYAVAAAL
-929 LVLGAVL
+929 LVLGGVL
-936 FRALLARLDI
+936 FRTLLARLDI

>member
-1 MRPSQSAGLIV
+1 M
-12 LVLRKMASHRWLV
+12 LVLRKMASNRWLV

-72 AASYN
+72 AAIYN
-77 FYRLVEKP
+77 FYRLVEQP
-85 AAKAPFHDALEHE
+85 AAKAPFHDALENE
-98 ILTNLV
+98 ILTRLV

-110 VAARMKRITLDYL
+110 VAAQMKRITLDYL

-133 RLESVKKFSRVE
+133 RVETVKKFSRVE
-145 AMQHLPDHIDLLHG
+145 ALQHLSDHITLLHG
-159 RMYDAEPVDGV
+159 RMYNPEPVGGV
-170 YEAIVTSEAMQDLEL
+170 YEAIVTSEAMQDLQL

-197 EEQPRLTVK
+197 AEQPRLTVK
-206 VVGVFAKNDPSDLY
+206 VVGVFAKSDARDLY
-220 WFRRFTSLS
+220 WFQRFTTLS

-244 YQPTRNL
+244 HAPTRNL
-251 THGSWYFALDYHR
+251 TNGAWYFALDYHR

-275 RYDEYRRASADRR
+275 RYDEYRRAAAQRR
-288 VELDFGIAA
+288 VELDFGIAK
-297 LLEEYNQRA
+297 LLQEYNRRA

-349 GAAGNQLFTVYLL
+349 GAAGSQLFTVYLL

-371 LGLGPPLALVIVRF
+371 LALGPPLALLIVRF
-385 LGAANGFLEFVGRTA
+385 LGAANGFLEFVGRTS
-400 LKADIGLRAYA
+400 LSTDISLRAYW
-411 FALVGAAIF
+411 FAVAGAAIF
-420 LAATLLPASRA
+420 LTATLLPASRA

-463 VAVYGLVQFRQRR
+463 VAVYGLVQFQQRR
-476 EIVLLTAATGSDL
+476 EILLLTAASGSDL

-506 AMLALRLFPHLVRA
+506 AMLTLRLFPFLVRA
-520 LFGVARRRWSPPLY
+520 LLGIARRRWSPPLY

-596 QPPEG
+596 QPPDS
-601 AGGMPGEPAAVSVSS
+601 GGGLPGQAAASFSS
-616 PVVQYREPP
+616 PRVQYREPP
-625 YHPYTDLP
+625 YHPFTLIP
-633 GIERTTRV
+633 GLEGTTRV

-653 NRRTMASLMAVT
+653 NRRTVSALMAIT

-682 HWNHYLNRLAADPKA
+682 HWHHYLNRLAADPKA
-697 MLLSTSIGEE
+697 MLLSSSIAEE
-707 FEIKLGDTILVTWSS
+707 FDIKLGDIILVTWSS

-753 ANFPYVRAKMAV
+753 ANFPYIRAKMAV
-765 EPYEIWAKR
+765 EPYEIWAR
-774 AARSSSA
+774 RTPRSSTA
-781 EIYQAIEERELDVIS
+781 EIYQAIDDRELDIVS

-804 VQAKNDPLLQGTN
+804 VEAKNDPLLQGTN
-817 GVLTLGFSVAMLIS
+817 GVLTLGFSVAMLICI
-831 VVGFLMYWV
+831 VGFVMYWV

-856 GMSSRA
+856 GMSSRR
-862 VLTMLVVEQIL
+862 VLAMLMVEQIL
-873 ITGSAIIAG
+873 ITGSAIVAG
-882 MVIGRVAALLF
+882 IVIGRVAALLF

-899 IYAAADQ
+899 VYAAADQ

-914 ERGDFVRIYAVAAAL
+914 ERGDFLRIYAVAAAL
-929 LVLGAVL
+929 LVLGGVL
-936 FRALLARLDI
+936 FRTLLARLDI

>member
-1 MRPSQSAGLIV
+1 MRASQSAGLIV

-85 AAKAPFHDALEHE
+85 AAKAPFHDALEGE
-98 ILTNLV
+98 ILTRLV

-110 VAARMKRITLDYL
+110 VAAQMKRMTLDYL

-133 RLESVKKFSRVE
+133 RVESVKKFSRVE
-145 AMQHLPDHIDLLHG
+145 AMQHLPDHVDLLHG
-159 RMYDAEPVDGV
+159 RMYDPEPVDGV
-170 YEAIVTSEAMQDLEL
+170 YEAIVTGEAMQDLQL
-185 ILGRTYLLHDLL
+185 ILGRTYLLYDLL
-197 EEQPRLTVK
+197 TEQPRLTVK

-275 RYDEYRRASADRR
+275 RYDEYRRASAERR

-297 LLEEYNQRA
+297 LLEDYNRRA

-349 GAAGNQLFTVYLL
+349 GAAGNQVFTVYLL

-371 LGLGPPLALVIVRF
+371 LALGPPLALVIVRF

-400 LKADIGLRAYA
+400 LSAEIGLRAYW
-411 FALVGAAIF
+411 FALAGAAIF

-445 TRRYTL
+445 TRRYTF

-463 VAVYGLVQFRQRR
+463 IAVYGLIQFQQRR
-476 EIVLLTAATGSDL
+476 EILLLTAATGSDL

-573 NTEERI
+573 NIEERI

-601 AGGMPGEPAAVSVSS
+601 AGGMPGEPVAVSS

-625 YHPYTDLP
+625 YHPYTQIAGL
-633 GIERTTRV
+633 ESTTRV

-653 NRRTMASLMAVT
+653 NRRTMSALMAIT

-677 DLLPV
+677 DLLPA
-682 HWNHYLNRLAADPKA
+682 HWHHYLNRLAADPKA
-697 MLLSTSIGEE
+697 MLLSSSIAEE
-707 FEIKLGDTILVTWSS
+707 FELKLGDTILVTWSS

-740 LPVDERATPRLVV
+740 VPVDERTPPRLVV
-753 ANFPYVRAKMAV
+753 ANFPYIRAKMAT

-774 AARSSSA
+774 EPRSSTA
-781 EIYQAIEERELDVIS
+781 EVYREIEERELDILS
-796 MTDATQQV
+796 MHDATQEV
-804 VQAKNDPLLQGTN
+804 VAAKNDPLLQGTN

-831 VVGFLMYWV
+831 VVGFVMYWV

-856 GMSSRA
+856 GMSARR
-862 VLTMLVVEQIL
+862 VLAMLVTEQIL
-873 ITGSAIIAG
+873 ITGSAIVAG

-899 IYAAADQ
+899 VYAAADQ

-914 ERGDFVRIYAVAAAL
+914 ERGDFIRIYVVAAAL
-929 LVLGAVL
+929 LVLGGVL

>member
-1 MRPSQSAGLIV
+1 
-12 LVLRKMASHRWLV
+12 MASNRWLV

-72 AASYN
+72 AAIYN
-77 FYRLVEKP
+77 FYRLVEQP
-85 AAKAPFHDALEHE
+85 AAKAPFHDALENE
-98 ILTNLV
+98 ILTRLV

-110 VAARMKRITLDYL
+110 VAAQMKRITLDYL

-133 RLESVKKFSRVE
+133 RVETVKKFSRVE
-145 AMQHLPDHIDLLHG
+145 ALQHLSDHITLLHG
-159 RMYDAEPVDGV
+159 RMYNPEPVGGV
-170 YEAIVTSEAMQDLEL
+170 YEAIVTSEAMQDLQL

-197 EEQPRLTVK
+197 AEQPRLTVK
-206 VVGVFAKNDPSDLY
+206 VVGVFAKSDARDLY
-220 WFRRFTSLS
+220 WFQRFTTLS

-244 YQPTRNL
+244 HAPTRNL
-251 THGSWYFALDYHR
+251 TNGAWYFALDYHR

-275 RYDEYRRASADRR
+275 RYDEYRRASAQRR
-288 VELDFGIAA
+288 VELDFGIAK
-297 LLEEYNQRA
+297 LLQEYNRRA

-349 GAAGNQLFTVYLL
+349 GAAGSQLFTVYLL

-371 LGLGPPLALVIVRF
+371 LALGPPLALLIVRF
-385 LGAANGFLEFVGRTA
+385 LGAANGFLEFVGRTS
-400 LKADIGLRAYA
+400 LSTDISLRAYW
-411 FALVGAAIF
+411 FAVAGAAIF
-420 LAATLLPASRA
+420 LTATLLPASRA
-431 ARTSIVELRGRGAR
+431 ARTSIVELRGHGAR

-463 VAVYGLVQFRQRR
+463 VAVYGLVQFQQRR
-476 EIVLLTAATGSDL
+476 EIVMLTAATGSDL

-506 AMLALRLFPHLVRA
+506 AMLTLRLFPFLVRA
-520 LFGVARRRWSPPLY
+520 LFGIARRRWSPPLY

-596 QPPEG
+596 QPPDS
-601 AGGMPGEPAAVSVSS
+601 GGLPGEAAGASYSS
-616 PVVQYREPP
+616 PRVQYREPP
-625 YHPYTDLP
+625 YHPFTLIP
-633 GIERTTRV
+633 GLEGTTRV
-641 LRQARAQVSLPG
+641 LREERAQVSLPG
-653 NRRTMASLMAVT
+653 NRRTVSALMAIT

-682 HWNHYLNRLAADPKA
+682 HWHHYLNRLAADPKA
-697 MLLSTSIGEE
+697 MLLSSSIAEE
-707 FEIKLGDTILVTWSS
+707 FDIKLGDIILVTWSS

-753 ANFPYVRAKMAV
+753 ANFPYIRAKMAV
-765 EPYEIWAKR
+765 EPYEIWAR
-774 AARSSSA
+774 RTPRSSTA
-781 EIYQAIEERELDVIS
+781 EIYQAIDDRELDIVS

-804 VQAKNDPLLQGTN
+804 VEAKNDPLLQGTN
-817 GVLTLGFSVAMLIS
+817 GVLTLGFSVAMLICI
-831 VVGFLMYWV
+831 VGFVMYWV

-856 GMSSRA
+856 GMSSRR
-862 VLTMLVVEQIL
+862 VLAMLMVEQIL
-873 ITGSAIIAG
+873 ITGSAIVAG
-882 MVIGRVAALLF
+882 IVIGRVAALLF

-899 IYAAADQ
+899 VYAAADQ

-914 ERGDFVRIYAVAAAL
+914 ERGDFLRIYAVAAAL
-929 LVLGAVL
+929 LVLGGVL
-936 FRALLARLDI
+936 FRTLLARLDI

>member
-1 MRPSQSAGLIV
+1 
-12 LVLRKMASHRWLV
+12 MASNRWLV

-72 AASYN
+72 AAIYN
-77 FYRLVEKP
+77 FYRLVEQP
-85 AAKAPFHDALEHE
+85 AAKAPFHDALENE
-98 ILTNLV
+98 ILTRLV

-110 VAARMKRITLDYL
+110 VAAQMKRITLDYL

-133 RLESVKKFSRVE
+133 RVETVKKFSRVE
-145 AMQHLPDHIDLLHG
+145 ALQHLSDHITLLHG
-159 RMYDAEPVDGV
+159 RMYNPEPVGGV
-170 YEAIVTSEAMQDLEL
+170 YEAIVTSEAMQDLQL

-197 EEQPRLTVK
+197 AEQPRLTVK
-206 VVGVFAKNDPSDLY
+206 VVGVFAKSDARDLY
-220 WFRRFTSLS
+220 WFQRFTTLS

-244 YQPTRNL
+244 HAPTRNL
-251 THGSWYFALDYHR
+251 TNGAWYFALDYHR

-275 RYDEYRRASADRR
+275 RYDEYRRASAQRR
-288 VELDFGIAA
+288 VELDFGIAK
-297 LLEEYNQRA
+297 LLQEYNRRA

-349 GAAGNQLFTVYLL
+349 GAAGSQLFTVYLL

-371 LGLGPPLALVIVRF
+371 LALGPPLALLIVRF
-385 LGAANGFLEFVGRTA
+385 LGAANGFLEFVGRTS
-400 LKADIGLRAYA
+400 LSTDISLRAYW
-411 FALVGAAIF
+411 FAVAGAAIF
-420 LAATLLPASRA
+420 LTATLLPASRA
-431 ARTSIVELRGRGAR
+431 ARTSIVELRGHGAR

-463 VAVYGLVQFRQRR
+463 VAVYGLVQFQQRR
-476 EIVLLTAATGSDL
+476 EIVMLTAASGSDL

-506 AMLALRLFPHLVRA
+506 AMLTLRLFPFLVRA
-520 LFGVARRRWSPPLY
+520 LFGIARRRWSPPLY

-596 QPPEG
+596 QPPDS
-601 AGGMPGEPAAVSVSS
+601 GGLPGEAAGASYSS
-616 PVVQYREPP
+616 PRVQYREPP
-625 YHPYTDLP
+625 YHPFTLLP
-633 GIERTTRV
+633 GLEGTTRV

-653 NRRTMASLMAVT
+653 NRRTVSALMAIT

-682 HWNHYLNRLAADPKA
+682 HWHHYLNRLAADPKA
-697 MLLSTSIGEE
+697 MLLSSSIAEE
-707 FEIKLGDTILVTWSS
+707 FDIKLGDIILVTWSS

-753 ANFPYVRAKMAV
+753 ANFPYIRAKMAV
-765 EPYEIWAKR
+765 EPYEIWAR
-774 AARSSSA
+774 RTPRSSTA
-781 EIYQAIEERELDVIS
+781 EIYQEIDDRELDIVS

-804 VQAKNDPLLQGTN
+804 VEAKNDPLLQGTN
-817 GVLTLGFSVAMLIS
+817 GVLTLGFSVAMLICI
-831 VVGFLMYWV
+831 VGFVMYWV

-856 GMSSRA
+856 GMSSRR
-862 VLTMLVVEQIL
+862 VLAMLMVEQIL
-873 ITGSAIIAG
+873 ITGSAIVAG
-882 MVIGRVAALLF
+882 IVIGRVAALLF

-899 IYAAADQ
+899 VYAAADQ

-914 ERGDFVRIYAVAAAL
+914 ERGDFLRIYAVAAAL
-929 LVLGAVL
+929 LVLGGVL
-936 FRALLARLDI
+936 FRTLLARLDI

>member
-1 MRPSQSAGLIV
+1 
-12 LVLRKMASHRWLV
+12 MASNRWLV

-72 AASYN
+72 AAIYN
-77 FYRLVEKP
+77 FYRLVEQP
-85 AAKAPFHDALEHE
+85 AAKAPFHDALENE
-98 ILTNLV
+98 ILTRLV

-110 VAARMKRITLDYL
+110 VAAQMKRITLDYL

-133 RLESVKKFSRVE
+133 RVETVKKFSRVE
-145 AMQHLPDHIDLLHG
+145 ALQHLSDHITLLHG
-159 RMYDAEPVDGV
+159 RMYNPEPVGGV
-170 YEAIVTSEAMQDLEL
+170 YEAIVTSEAMQDLQL

-197 EEQPRLTVK
+197 AEQPRLTVK
-206 VVGVFAKNDPSDLY
+206 VVGVFAKSDARDLY
-220 WFRRFTSLS
+220 WFQRFTTLS

-244 YQPTRNL
+244 HSPTRNL
-251 THGSWYFALDYHR
+251 TNGAWYFALDYHR

-275 RYDEYRRASADRR
+275 RYDEYRRASAQRR
-288 VELDFGIAA
+288 VELDFGIAK
-297 LLEEYNQRA
+297 LLQEYNRRA

-349 GAAGNQLFTVYLL
+349 GAAGSQLFTVYLL

-371 LGLGPPLALVIVRF
+371 LALGPPLALLIVRF
-385 LGAANGFLEFVGRTA
+385 LGAANGFLEFVGRTS
-400 LKADIGLRAYA
+400 LSTDISLRAYW
-411 FALVGAAIF
+411 FAVAGAAIF
-420 LAATLLPASRA
+420 LTATLLPASRA

-463 VAVYGLVQFRQRR
+463 VAVYGLVQFQQRR
-476 EIVLLTAATGSDL
+476 EIVMLTAASGSDL

-506 AMLALRLFPHLVRA
+506 AMLTLRLFPFLVRA
-520 LFGVARRRWSPPLY
+520 LLGIARRRWSPPLY

-596 QPPEG
+596 QPPDS
-601 AGGMPGEPAAVSVSS
+601 GGGLPGQAAASFSS
-616 PVVQYREPP
+616 PRVQYREPP
-625 YHPYTDLP
+625 YHPFTLLP
-633 GIERTTRV
+633 GLEGTTRV

-653 NRRTMASLMAVT
+653 NRRTVSALMAIT

-682 HWNHYLNRLAADPKA
+682 HWHHYLNRLAADPKA
-697 MLLSTSIGEE
+697 MLLSSSIAEE
-707 FEIKLGDTILVTWSS
+707 FDIKLGDIILVTWSS

-753 ANFPYVRAKMAV
+753 ANFPYIRAQMAV
-765 EPYEIWAKR
+765 EPYEIWAR
-774 AARSSSA
+774 RTPRSSTA
-781 EIYQAIEERELDVIS
+781 EIYQAIDDRELDIVS

-804 VQAKNDPLLQGTN
+804 VEAKNDPLLQGTN
-817 GVLTLGFSVAMLIS
+817 GVLTLGFSVAMLICI
-831 VVGFLMYWV
+831 VGFVMYWV

-856 GMSSRA
+856 GMSSRR
-862 VLTMLVVEQIL
+862 VLAMLMVEQIL
-873 ITGSAIIAG
+873 ITGSAIVAG
-882 MVIGRVAALLF
+882 IVIGRVAALLF

-899 IYAAADQ
+899 VYAAADQ

-914 ERGDFVRIYAVAAAL
+914 ERGDFLRIYAVAAAL
-929 LVLGAVL
+929 LVLGGVL
-936 FRALLARLDI
+936 FRTLLARLDI

>member
-1 MRPSQSAGLIV
+1 M
-12 LVLRKMASHRWLV
+12 
-25 LALLAGSVLSVGL
+25 

-72 AASYN
+72 AAIYN
-77 FYRLVEKP
+77 FYRLVEQP
-85 AAKAPFHDALEHE
+85 AAKAPFHDALENE
-98 ILTNLV
+98 ILTRLV

-110 VAARMKRITLDYL
+110 VAAQMKRITLDYL

-133 RLESVKKFSRVE
+133 RVETVKKFSRVE
-145 AMQHLPDHIDLLHG
+145 ALQHLSDHITLLHG
-159 RMYDAEPVDGV
+159 RMYNPEPVGGV
-170 YEAIVTSEAMQDLEL
+170 YEAIVTSEAMQDLQL

-197 EEQPRLTVK
+197 AEQPRLTVK
-206 VVGVFAKNDPSDLY
+206 VVGVFAKSDARDLY
-220 WFRRFTSLS
+220 WFQRFTTLS

-244 YQPTRNL
+244 HAPTRNL
-251 THGSWYFALDYHR
+251 TNGAWYFALDYHR

-275 RYDEYRRASADRR
+275 RYDEYRRASAQRR
-288 VELDFGIAA
+288 VELDFGIAK
-297 LLEEYNQRA
+297 LLQEYNRRA

-349 GAAGNQLFTVYLL
+349 GAAGSPLFTVYLL

-371 LGLGPPLALVIVRF
+371 LALGPPLALLIVRF
-385 LGAANGFLEFVGRTA
+385 LGAANGFMEFVGRTS
-400 LKADIGLRAYA
+400 LSTDISLRAYW
-411 FALVGAAIF
+411 FAVAGAAIF
-420 LAATLLPASRA
+420 LTATLLPASRA
-431 ARTSIVELRGRGAR
+431 ARTSIVELRGHGAR

-463 VAVYGLVQFRQRR
+463 VAVYGLVQFQQRR
-476 EIVLLTAATGSDL
+476 EIVMLTAASGSDL

-506 AMLALRLFPHLVRA
+506 AMLTLRLFPFLVRA
-520 LFGVARRRWSPPLY
+520 LFGIARRRWSPPLY

-596 QPPEG
+596 QPPDS
-601 AGGMPGEPAAVSVSS
+601 GGGLPGQAAASFSS
-616 PVVQYREPP
+616 PRVQYREPP
-625 YHPYTDLP
+625 YHPFTLLP
-633 GIERTTRV
+633 GLEGTTRV

-653 NRRTMASLMAVT
+653 NRRTVSALMAIT

-682 HWNHYLNRLAADPKA
+682 HWHHYLNRLAADPKA
-697 MLLSTSIGEE
+697 MLLSSSIAEE
-707 FEIKLGDTILVTWSS
+707 FDIKLGDIILVTWSS

-753 ANFPYVRAKMAV
+753 ANFPYIRAKMAV
-765 EPYEIWAKR
+765 EPYEIWAR
-774 AARSSSA
+774 RTPRSSTA
-781 EIYQAIEERELDVIS
+781 EIYQAIDDRELDIVS

-804 VQAKNDPLLQGTN
+804 VEAKNDPLLQGTN
-817 GVLTLGFSVAMLIS
+817 GVLTLGFSVAMLICI
-831 VVGFLMYWV
+831 VGFVMYWV

-856 GMSSRA
+856 GMSSRR
-862 VLTMLVVEQIL
+862 VLAMLMVEQIL
-873 ITGSAIIAG
+873 ITGSAIVAG
-882 MVIGRVAALLF
+882 IVIGRVAALLF

-899 IYAAADQ
+899 VYAAADQ

-914 ERGDFVRIYAVAAAL
+914 ERGDFLRIYAVAAAL
-929 LVLGAVL
+929 LVLGGVL
-936 FRALLARLDI
+936 FRTLLARLDI

>member
-1 MRPSQSAGLIV
+1 
-12 LVLRKMASHRWLV
+12 MASNRWLV

-72 AASYN
+72 AAIYN
-77 FYRLVEKP
+77 FYRLVEQP
-85 AAKAPFHDALEHE
+85 AAKAPFHDALENE
-98 ILTNLV
+98 ILTRLV

-110 VAARMKRITLDYL
+110 VAAQMKRITLDYL

-133 RLESVKKFSRVE
+133 RVETVKKFSRVE
-145 AMQHLPDHIDLLHG
+145 ALQHLSDHITLLHG
-159 RMYDAEPVDGV
+159 RMYNPEPVGGV
-170 YEAIVTSEAMQDLEL
+170 YEAIVTSEAMQDLQL

-197 EEQPRLTVK
+197 AEQPRLTVK
-206 VVGVFAKNDPSDLY
+206 VVGVFAKSDARDLY
-220 WFRRFTSLS
+220 WFQRFTTLS

-244 YQPTRNL
+244 HAPTRNL
-251 THGSWYFALDYHR
+251 TNGAWYFALDYHR

-275 RYDEYRRASADRR
+275 RYDEYRRAAAQRR
-288 VELDFGIAA
+288 VELDFGIAK
-297 LLEEYNQRA
+297 LLQEYNRRA

-349 GAAGNQLFTVYLL
+349 GAAGSQLFTVYLL

-371 LGLGPPLALVIVRF
+371 LALGPPLALLIVRF
-385 LGAANGFLEFVGRTA
+385 LGAANGFLEFVGRTS
-400 LKADIGLRAYA
+400 LSTDISLRAYW
-411 FALVGAAIF
+411 FAVAGAAIF
-420 LAATLLPASRA
+420 LTATLLPASRA

-463 VAVYGLVQFRQRR
+463 VAVYGLVQFQQRR
-476 EIVLLTAATGSDL
+476 EIVMLTAASGSDL

-506 AMLALRLFPHLVRA
+506 AMLTLRLFPFLVRA
-520 LFGVARRRWSPPLY
+520 LLGIARRRWSPPLY

-596 QPPEG
+596 QPPDS
-601 AGGMPGEPAAVSVSS
+601 GGGLPGQAAASFSS
-616 PVVQYREPP
+616 PRVQYREPP
-625 YHPYTDLP
+625 YHPFTLIP
-633 GIERTTRV
+633 GLEGTTRV

-653 NRRTMASLMAVT
+653 NRRTVSALMAIT

-682 HWNHYLNRLAADPKA
+682 HWHHYLNRLAADPKA
-697 MLLSTSIGEE
+697 MLLSSSIAEE
-707 FEIKLGDTILVTWSS
+707 FDIKLGDIILVTWSS

-753 ANFPYVRAKMAV
+753 ANFPYIRAKMAV
-765 EPYEIWAKR
+765 EPYEIWAR
-774 AARSSSA
+774 RTPRSSTA
-781 EIYQAIEERELDVIS
+781 EIYQAIDDRELDIVS

-804 VQAKNDPLLQGTN
+804 VEAKNDPLLQGTN
-817 GVLTLGFSVAMLIS
+817 GVLTLGFSVAMLICI
-831 VVGFLMYWV
+831 VGFVMYWV

-856 GMSSRA
+856 GMSSRR
-862 VLTMLVVEQIL
+862 VLAMLMVEQIL
-873 ITGSAIIAG
+873 ITGSAIVAG
-882 MVIGRVAALLF
+882 IVIGRVAALLF

-899 IYAAADQ
+899 VYAAADQ

-914 ERGDFVRIYAVAAAL
+914 ERGDFLRIYAVAAAL
-929 LVLGAVL
+929 LVLGGVL
-936 FRALLARLDI
+936 FRTLLARLDI